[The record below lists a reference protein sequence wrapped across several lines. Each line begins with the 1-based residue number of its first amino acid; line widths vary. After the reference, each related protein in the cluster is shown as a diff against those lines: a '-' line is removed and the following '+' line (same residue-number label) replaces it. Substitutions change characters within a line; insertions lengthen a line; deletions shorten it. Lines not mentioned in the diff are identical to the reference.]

1 MLSSNQCGE
10 RGSPGS
16 RDGYREREKGMKRIH
31 RMLVAMCA
39 TVLWVGVCA
48 AAPWAMWTD
57 FTGADAAE
65 GLAPQASSTQNNID
79 GGAWRFKLAGDAS
92 VDDGGILSTGTTA
105 APRIDFGG
113 NLNLGYNGN
122 PFTVVMVVRNVG
134 TATGK
139 PLCCVG
145 GTIGTALAAI
155 DKTAGTAT
163 VKGMWK
169 NVVWGGDANVAR
181 SVDTLAGTGVTV
193 LATSYTSG
201 GVVVKTVTASEVTTL
216 GTWGGLKSGAFEA
229 QRIFFGNTND
239 GTSGGLNFELLAVA
253 IYRGEPEDAELTW
266 FADDDAVYT
275 WQGTSGTFHNGPWKT
290 TPRYALAEDGGSSR
304 TWKVFASNQT
314 SYVAPGRILRFAAP
328 EASGDGVF
336 VGALDAQFAPFDLG
350 GLVVEPGAKGYSFA
364 SSTGSAR
371 TLGLGDRSSSPRA
384 TAFVFHEDFTV
395 NRVATGGQSDTTTFH
410 GPVSV
415 VIDEG
420 KTFTI
425 SEEAEVASGATVTV
439 TGGGTLAFGKTLAM
453 AGALTIEDGTLS
465 IPNLDLRKV
474 PVTFGENGSL
484 LVSGTLTL
492 DGTTPI
498 RLSALPQTIDL
509 SALTSMPNASYDRL
523 IFFADGVTPDWGNVT
538 LSWGDLGEPPD
549 FVTVTTDET
558 GLSVTVNRTED
569 NFIVMPMGDSITEGS
584 GNAEDAPSYR
594 KALSEQMLAAGMV
607 PRFVGARIYKSSP
620 IADENCRY
628 HTGLSGHRVQT
639 ASGRG
644 GYLQGAPNWLE
655 QAGYPDAVT
664 LMIGTNDWI
673 NENQG
678 TEAVTAGAATVF
690 ARWKALVKTMV
701 AMRPNTWFIVSPIT
715 PPRSDRTDMTTY
727 VGAYNAHI
735 KSLFTTAESSLTVN
749 GEPVNCVLGTLN
761 EAGKAVFGE
770 NAKVM
775 MASMYDALP
784 AENNA
789 AYFFDNLHP
798 SQAGYDR
805 MAAVWLEAIKTLQG
819 KKGGL
824 KDAEVVV
831 DAYQTAGAMDA
842 VTVVFNHEQKGT
854 EDLSI
859 QVGGV
864 AATISEATLSEDG
877 RRVTLKLSEPLTDGA
892 EVTVGKAGQMRTFT
906 AKATT
911 AESRVG
917 QEATEGYVKVKTLA
931 VPLKGG
937 WHTEEEAKAAFTV
950 TDGAASVRAFD
961 RLGYYVT
968 LARPDG
974 ALRYLW
980 VSMDAPV
987 ALLTMDALG
996 LPTTSLRVKVSN
1008 LRVASNVPGIDNVT
1022 EDGVEGLLQFSP
1034 NNIKTD
1040 AADAAHPVSL
1050 GDIYDWNTAYGTTAY
1065 GYGAMQIFR
1074 LYKEGVGRVDSGMP
1088 ASTLFSY
1095 SRWASESEGDDEIT
1109 LGDLA
1114 NHQGYSTGTQKASL
1128 TSIFTSAF
1136 PTLSTAAYSVRT
1148 IEIWVRPA
1156 STLTWAG
1163 ATSGTWDKSDASVWK
1178 NVATPFVDG
1187 DTVAFGELS
1196 EGATEATVTVGE
1208 TVAPLGLIVSK
1219 NAFTFAGETISTGA
1233 LMVAEGASA
1242 TFSGRLEAD
1251 TATVNGALSIA
1262 QGSIGAA
1269 PTGAGKLVK
1278 TGTDA
1283 LTLNVTSASNVL
1295 PAYHVKAGTLT
1306 LTKTN
1311 SNDGANFNGT
1321 PSFTVASGAHLVLD
1335 ANDLVGW
1342 SHANTVTIAE
1352 VAGVLEKLRDSNETF
1367 SGRLLLKD
1375 GGVLRNSATDNL
1387 FLLHNSAIV
1396 EVEAGADASI
1406 TGNAIRINNGTPEF
1420 LAGEGAHLSV
1430 SAPLTIPG
1438 SITLKKTGEG
1448 TVTLSSDVSGAG
1460 NGWGTLEVTEG
1471 TLNVGDVSF
1480 DATLRVGAS
1489 ATLELAGSL
1498 NKGGLPVTIEG
1509 TLAGHG
1515 VLSGANGNATIAV
1528 TSTAKLM
1535 APAKGETLTL
1545 SPGNAQSVSIAA
1557 GATVTVG
1564 EGTLCLANGYAK
1576 QGEGSICVALPEG
1589 VVLAKGEALPVL
1601 TVNAGMGPVVEDFS
1615 APEGLSLYVED
1626 GTLFVANLVAVDRP
1640 SGETETWSSAALRA
1654 LSSAVGALPDGESV
1668 TRITS
1673 VEVATRGGTAVSTGV
1688 AEINAALACFSGI
1701 AMAEAGA
1708 DGTATVR
1715 VAYDFGIDAMVVD
1728 ADRRGV
1734 VVTLRVQGPEG
1745 EDGADFAEGVQFTF
1759 MDAEETPLEATPLE
1773 GASLSA
1779 GERLFHL
1786 SLPQEGEKF
1795 AFRVRVSKP

>member
-1 MLSSNQCGE
+1 M
-10 RGSPGS
+10 
-16 RDGYREREKGMKRIH
+16 
-31 RMLVAMCA
+31 
-39 TVLWVGVCA
+39 
-48 AAPWAMWTD
+48 
-57 FTGADAAE
+57 
-65 GLAPQASSTQNNID
+65 
-79 GGAWRFKLAGDAS
+79 
-92 VDDGGILSTGTTA
+92 
-105 APRIDFGG
+105 
-113 NLNLGYNGN
+113 
-122 PFTVVMVVRNVG
+122 
-134 TATGK
+134 
-139 PLCCVG
+139 
-145 GTIGTALAAI
+145 
-155 DKTAGTAT
+155 
-163 VKGMWK
+163 
-169 NVVWGGDANVAR
+169 
-181 SVDTLAGTGVTV
+181 
-193 LATSYTSG
+193 
-201 GVVVKTVTASEVTTL
+201 
-216 GTWGGLKSGAFEA
+216 
-229 QRIFFGNTND
+229 
-239 GTSGGLNFELLAVA
+239 
-253 IYRGEPEDAELTW
+253 
-266 FADDDAVYT
+266 
-275 WQGTSGTFHNGPWKT
+275 
-290 TPRYALAEDGGSSR
+290 
-304 TWKVFASNQT
+304 
-314 SYVAPGRILRFAAP
+314 
-328 EASGDGVF
+328 
-336 VGALDAQFAPFDLG
+336 GALDAQFAPFDLG
-350 GLVVEPGAKGYSFA
+350 GLIVEPGAKGYSFA
-364 SSTGSAR
+364 SSTDSTR

-395 NRVATGGQSDTTTFH
+395 NRVATGGQSDTTTFY

-425 SEEAEVASGATVTV
+425 SEEAAVASGATVTV
-439 TGGGTLAFGKTLAM
+439 TGGGTLALGKTLTM
-453 AGALTIEDGTLS
+453 GGALTVEDGTLS

-492 DGTTPI
+492 AGTTPI

-509 SALTSMPNASYDRL
+509 SALTSMPNASYDHL
-523 IFFADGVTPDWGNVT
+523 ISFADGVTPDWGNVT
-538 LSWGDLGEPPD
+538 LSWGDLGKQPD

-569 NFIVMPMGDSITEGS
+569 NFIVMPMGDSITEGLGS
-584 GNAEDAPSYR
+584 TASYR
-594 KALSEQMLAAGMV
+594 KALAERMMAAGMS
-607 PRFVGARIYKSSP
+607 PRFVGARILNSATIANEDCRNHLGMSS
-620 IADENCRY
+620 
-628 HTGLSGHRVQT
+628 HRVQT
-639 ASGRG
+639 KGNRG

-690 ARWKALVKTMV
+690 ERWKALVKTMV

-715 PPRSDRTDMTTY
+715 PPRSDRTNMTTY
-727 VGAYNAHI
+727 VATYNAHI
-735 KSLFTTAESSLTVN
+735 KSLFTTAESTLTVN
-749 GEPVNCVLGTLN
+749 GESVNCVLGTLN

-789 AYFFDNLHP
+789 AYFLDDIHP
-798 SQAGYDR
+798 NQAGYDR
-805 MAAVWLEAIKTLQG
+805 MAAVWLEAIKTLRGDQ
-819 KKGGL
+819 GGL
-824 KDAEVVV
+824 KDAEAIV
-831 DAYQTAGAMDA
+831 DAYQTAGAMDK
-842 VTVVFNHEQKGT
+842 VTVVFNRQQKGT
-854 EDLSI
+854 DGVTVT
-859 QVGGV
+859 VGD
-864 AATISEATLSEDG
+864 AAAEVSERTLSADG

-906 AKATT
+906 FTAKATT
-911 AESRVG
+911 AESRAG
-917 QEATEGYVKVKTLA
+917 QEATEGYVKVKTLE

-937 WHTEEEAKAAFTV
+937 WHTEAEAKAAFTA
-950 TDGAASVRAFD
+950 TDEAASIGAFD

-996 LPTTSLRVKVSN
+996 LPTSSLRTKVSN

-1022 EDGVEGLLQFSP
+1022 KDGVEGLLQFTP
-1034 NNIKTD
+1034 NDITTG

-1050 GDIYDWNTAYGTTAY
+1050 GSIYDWNTAYGTTAY

-1074 LYKEGVGRVDSGMP
+1074 LYEEGVGHADSGMP

-1095 SRWASESEGDDEIT
+1095 SRWAKETEGDDEIT

-1114 NHQGYSTGTQKASL
+1114 NHQGYSTGTQTASL

-1163 ATSGTWDKSDASVWK
+1163 ATSGTWNKSDASAWK

-1219 NAFTFAGETISTGA
+1219 NAFTFTGETITTGA
-1233 LMVAEGASA
+1233 LTVAKGASA
-1242 TFSGRLEAD
+1242 IFSGRLEAG
-1251 TATVNGALSIA
+1251 TATVDGTLSIA

-1269 PTGAGKLVK
+1269 PSGVGTLVK

-1283 LTLNVTSASNVL
+1283 LTLDITDASSVL
-1295 PAYHVKAGTLT
+1295 PSYVVQTGEMT

-1311 SNDGANFNGT
+1311 SSNGANFNGT

-1352 VAGVLEKLRDSNETF
+1352 VAGVLEKTRDANETL
-1367 SGRLLLKD
+1367 SGRILLRN
-1375 GGVLRNSATDNL
+1375 GGELRNSAAGNFL
-1387 FLLHNSAIV
+1387 LLHNSAIV
-1396 EVEAGADASI
+1396 EVEAGANASI

-1430 SAPLTIPG
+1430 SAPLTIP
-1438 SITLKKTGEG
+1438 SNITLKKTGKG
-1448 TVTLSSDVSGAG
+1448 TVTLSSNVSGAG

-1471 TLNVGDVSF
+1471 TLNVGDLRF

-1498 NKGGLPVTIEG
+1498 DKGGLPMTIEG
-1509 TLAGHG
+1509 TLAGSG

-1545 SPGNAQSVSIAA
+1545 SPGSAQSVSIAA
-1557 GATVTVG
+1557 GTTVIVG
-1564 EGTLCLANGYAK
+1564 EGTLCLENGYAK

-1640 SGETETWSSAALRA
+1640 SGETETWSPAALRA
-1654 LSSAVGALPDGESV
+1654 LSSAVGALPGGESITHV
-1668 TRITS
+1668 TT
-1673 VEVATRGGTAVSTGV
+1673 VEIVTRGGTVVSKRV
-1688 AEINAALACFSGI
+1688 ADGNAALACFTGI
-1701 AMAEAGA
+1701 ATAEAGA
-1708 DGTATVR
+1708 DGNATVR
-1715 VAYDFGIDAMVVD
+1715 VIYDFGIDAMVVD
-1728 ADRRGV
+1728 EDGRGV

-1745 EDGADFAEGVQFTF
+1745 EDRADFAEGVQFTF

-1779 GERLFHL
+1779 GERLFRL

>member
-1 MLSSNQCGE
+1 
-10 RGSPGS
+10 
-16 RDGYREREKGMKRIH
+16 MKRTDLIGKVF
-31 RMLVAMCA
+31 LCA
-39 TVLWVGVCA
+39 WVTAWAWMATA
-48 AAPWAMWTD
+48 AEPWAMWTN
-57 FTGADAAE
+57 FTGADAE
-65 GLAPQASSTQNNID
+65 TGLAPQVSSTQNDID
-79 GGAWRFKLAGDAS
+79 GSAWRFKLAGEAS

-113 NLNLGYNGN
+113 DLDLGYDNN
-122 PFTVVMVVRNVG
+122 PFTVVMAVRNVG

-145 GTIGTALAAI
+145 STIGTALDTI

-163 VKGMWK
+163 IKGMW
-169 NVVWGGDANVAR
+169 NSAIWNSNNNVAR
-181 SVDTLAGTGVTV
+181 SVDTLAGEGVTV
-193 LATSYTSG
+193 LATSYIGTANSG
-201 GVVVKTVTASEVTTL
+201 GAVVKTVTASGVTTL
-216 GTWGGLKSGAFEA
+216 GTWTGLRASSFDA
-229 QRIFFGNTND
+229 QRIFFGNTNG

-253 IYRGEPEDAELTW
+253 IYRGEPTDAELTW

-275 WQGTSGTFHNGPWKT
+275 WQGTSGTFHEGPWKT
-290 TPRYALAEDGGSSR
+290 TPRYAFAEDGGSST
-304 TWKVFASNQT
+304 TWDVFASKKNG
-314 SYVAPGRILRFAAP
+314 SANSNYVAPGRILRFV
-328 EASGDGVF
+328 ASENGGGF

-350 GLVVEPGAKGYSFA
+350 GLVVEPGAKRYSFE
-364 SSTGSAR
+364 SSTDSTR
-371 TLGLGDRSSSPRA
+371 TLGLGDVLEGTRK
-384 TAFVFHEDFTV
+384 TYFVFHEDFTV
-395 NRVATGGQSDTTTFH
+395 NRVSTANSDTTTFH

-415 VIDEG
+415 MIDEG

-425 SEEAEVASGATVTV
+425 REEAAVADGATVTIS
-439 TGGGTLAFGKTLAM
+439 GGGTLALGKTLTM
-453 AGALTIEDGTLS
+453 EGTLTVEDGTLS
-465 IPNLDLRKV
+465 IPNLDLRTA
-474 PVTFGENGSL
+474 PVTFGENGFLS
-484 LVSGTLTL
+484 VSGTLTL
-492 DGTTPI
+492 DGATPV
-498 RLSALPQTIDL
+498 RLSALPRTIDL
-509 SALTSMPNASYDRL
+509 SALASMPNASYDHL
-523 IFFADGVTPDWGNVT
+523 ISFADGVTPDWETVT
-538 LSWGDLGEPPD
+538 TSWGDLSEQPD
-549 FVTVTTDET
+549 FITVTTDKT
-558 GLSVTVNRTED
+558 GLSVTVNRTGD

-584 GNAEDAPSYR
+584 GNVEDAPSYR

-620 IADENCRY
+620 IADEHCRY

-690 ARWKALVKTMV
+690 ERWKALVKTMV

-715 PPRSDRTDMTTY
+715 PPRSDRTNMTTY
-727 VGAYNAHI
+727 MATYNAHI
-735 KSLFTTAESSLTVN
+735 KSLFTTAESTLTVN
-749 GEPVNCVLGTLN
+749 GESVNCVLGTLN

-784 AENNA
+784 ATNNT

-819 KKGGL
+819 EKGGL

-854 EDLSI
+854 EDVSI

-864 AATISEATLSEDG
+864 AATISEATLSDDG

-892 EVTVGKAGQMRTFT
+892 EVTVGKAGPVRTFT

-917 QEATEGYVKVKTLA
+917 QDATEGYVKVKTLE

-937 WHTEEEAKAAFTV
+937 WHTEAEAKAAFTA
-950 TDGAASVRAFD
+950 TDEAASVRAFD
-961 RLGYYVT
+961 RVGYYVT

-996 LPTTSLRVKVSN
+996 LPTSSLRTKVSN

-1022 EDGVEGLLQFSP
+1022 EDGVEGLLQFTP
-1034 NNIKTD
+1034 NDITTG

-1050 GDIYDWNTAYGTTAY
+1050 GSIYDWNTAYGTTAY

-1074 LYKEGVGRVDSGMP
+1074 LYEEDVGRADSGMP

-1095 SRWASESEGDDEIT
+1095 SRWAKEAEGDDEIT

-1114 NHQGYSTGTQKASL
+1114 NHQGYSTGDQTASL
-1128 TSIFTSAF
+1128 TSISTSAF

-1163 ATSGTWDKSDASVWK
+1163 ATSGTWNKSDTSAWK

-1219 NAFTFAGETISTGA
+1219 NAFTFAGETITTGA
-1233 LMVAEGASA
+1233 LTVAEGASA
-1242 TFSGRLEAD
+1242 IFSGRLEAG
-1251 TATVNGALSIA
+1251 TATVDGTLSIA
-1262 QGSIGAA
+1262 QGAIDAA
-1269 PTGAGKLVK
+1269 PTGAGTLVK

-1283 LTLNVTSASNVL
+1283 LTLDITDASSVL
-1295 PAYHVKAGTLT
+1295 PSYVVRTGKMT

-1311 SNDGANFNGT
+1311 SSDGANFDGT

-1352 VAGVLEKLRDSNETF
+1352 VAGVLEKLRDANETF

-1375 GGVLRNSATDNL
+1375 GGELRNSATGNF

-1396 EVEAGADASI
+1396 EVEASAAASI

-1420 LAGEGAHLSV
+1420 LAGEGARLSV

-1438 SITLKKTGEG
+1438 GITLKKTGKG

-1460 NGWGTLEVTEG
+1460 NSWGTLEVAEG
-1471 TLNVGDVSF
+1471 TLNVGDLRF
-1480 DATLRVGAS
+1480 DATLTVGAS
-1489 ATLELAGSL
+1489 AVLELAGSL
-1498 NKGGLPVTIEG
+1498 DKGGLPVTIEG
-1509 TLAGHG
+1509 TLAGSG

-1545 SPGNAQSVSIAA
+1545 SPGNEQAVSIAA
-1557 GATVTVG
+1557 GATIMVG
-1564 EGTLCLANGYAK
+1564 EGSLCLANGYAK
-1576 QGEGSICVALPEG
+1576 QGEGSIRVALPEG
-1589 VVLAKGEALPVL
+1589 AALARGECRTVFTVKGGQAITLS
-1601 TVNAGMGPVVEDFS
+1601 DFV
-1615 APEGLSLYVED
+1615 APEGL
-1626 GTLFVANLVAVDRP
+1626 TLAVDGSTLLIANWVTLP
-1640 SGETETWSSAALRA
+1640 TVGGSEPYSPAAASALSAATPEGVA
-1654 LSSAVGALPDGESV
+1654 A
-1668 TRITS
+1668 ITS
-1673 VEVATRGGTAVSTGV
+1673 VTVKKKGGTETSTAVEDV
-1688 AEINAALACFSGI
+1688 NAALACFTGI
-1701 AMAEAGA
+1701 VSVTEQGE
-1708 DGTATVR
+1708 ATVT
-1715 VAYDFGIDAMVVD
+1715 YDFGVSELSITPTGDGAMTG
-1728 ADRRGV
+1728 RI
-1734 VVTLRVQGPEG
+1734 TFKVQGAM
-1745 EDGADFAEGVQFTF
+1745 DSSGANFAEGVIFAMMNATDQT
-1759 MDAEETPLEATPLE
+1759 DETVLASTDDGTLKATTE
-1773 GASLSA
+1773 TSNVA
-1779 GERLFHL
+1779 GERTFTFTL
-1786 SLPQEGEKF
+1786 LPESEVQLLR
-1795 AFRVRVSKP
+1795 ARVMTP

>member
-1 MLSSNQCGE
+1 M
-10 RGSPGS
+10 
-16 RDGYREREKGMKRIH
+16 
-31 RMLVAMCA
+31 
-39 TVLWVGVCA
+39 
-48 AAPWAMWTD
+48 
-57 FTGADAAE
+57 
-65 GLAPQASSTQNNID
+65 
-79 GGAWRFKLAGDAS
+79 GG
-92 VDDGGILSTGTTA
+92 GGTLFTGTTA
-105 APRIDFGG
+105 APRIDFGR
-113 NLNLGYNGN
+113 NLDLGYNGN

-145 GTIGTALAAI
+145 STIGTALDTI

-163 VKGMWK
+163 VKGIW
-169 NVVWGGDANVAR
+169 NNAIWSNNNNVAR
-181 SVDTLAGTGVTV
+181 SVDTLAGAGVTV
-193 LATSYTSG
+193 LATSYIGTANSG
-201 GVVVKTVTASEVTTL
+201 GAVVKTVTASGVTTL
-216 GTWGGLKSGAFEA
+216 GTWTGLKASSFDA
-229 QRIFFGNTND
+229 QRIFFGNTDD

-253 IYRGEPEDAELTW
+253 IYRGEPTDAELTW

-290 TPRYALAEDGGSSR
+290 TPRYAFAEDGGSST
-304 TWKVFASNQT
+304 TWQVFASNQT

-350 GLVVEPGAKGYSFA
+350 GLIVEPGAKGYSFA
-364 SSTGSAR
+364 SSTDSTR

-425 SEEAEVASGATVTV
+425 SEEAAVASGATVIV
-439 TGGGTLAFGKTLAM
+439 TGGGTLALGKTLTM
-453 AGALTIEDGTLS
+453 EGALTVEDGTLS

-492 DGTTPI
+492 DGTTPVRLTTLPATI
-498 RLSALPQTIDL
+498 NLSAICF
-509 SALTSMPNASYDRL
+509 APNATYASL
-523 IFFADGVTPDWGNVT
+523 ITFTEGVTPDWGNVT
-538 LSWGDLGEPPD
+538 ISWGDLSEQPD
-549 FVTVTTDET
+549 FVTVNTDET

-569 NFIVMPMGDSITEGS
+569 NFIVMPMGDSITEGLGS
-584 GNAEDAPSYR
+584 TASYR
-594 KALSEQMLAAGMV
+594 KALAERMMAAGMS
-607 PRFVGARIYKSSP
+607 PRFVGARILNSDTIANEDCRNHLGMSS
-620 IADENCRY
+620 
-628 HTGLSGHRVQT
+628 HRVQT
-639 ASGRG
+639 VGGRG

-690 ARWKALVKTMV
+690 ERWKALVKTMV

-715 PPRSDRTDMTTY
+715 PPRSDRTNMTTY
-727 VGAYNAHI
+727 VATYNAHI
-735 KSLFTTAESSLTVN
+735 KSLFTTAESTLTVN
-749 GEPVNCVLGTLN
+749 GESVNCVLGTLN

-789 AYFFDNLHP
+789 AYFLDDIHP
-798 SQAGYDR
+798 NQAGYDR
-805 MAAVWLEAIKTLQG
+805 MAAVWLEAIKTLRGDQ
-819 KKGGL
+819 GGL
-824 KDAEVVV
+824 KDAEAIV
-831 DAYQTAGAMDA
+831 DAYQTAGAMDK
-842 VTVVFNHEQKGT
+842 VTVVFNRQQKGT
-854 EDLSI
+854 D
-859 QVGGV
+859 GV
-864 AATISEATLSEDG
+864 TVTASGTAAEVSERTLSADG
-877 RRVTLKLSEPLTDGA
+877 RRVTLTLSEPLTDGA

-950 TDGAASVRAFD
+950 TDEAASVRAFD

-974 ALRYLW
+974 ALRHLW
-980 VSMDAPV
+980 VSMDAPG

-1022 EDGVEGLLQFSP
+1022 EDGVEGLLQFTP
-1034 NNIKTD
+1034 NDITTG
-1040 AADAAHPVSL
+1040 AADAAHPASL
-1050 GDIYDWNTAYGTTAY
+1050 GNIYDWNTAYGATAY

-1074 LYKEGVGRVDSGMP
+1074 LYEEGVGRADSGMP

-1114 NHQGYSTGTQKASL
+1114 NHQGYSTGTQTASL

-1163 ATSGTWDKSDASVWK
+1163 ATSGTWDKSDASAWK

-1219 NAFTFAGETISTGA
+1219 NAFTFTGETITTGA
-1233 LMVAEGASA
+1233 LTVAKGASA
-1242 TFSGRLEAD
+1242 IFSGRLEAG
-1251 TATVNGALSIA
+1251 TATVDGTLSIA
-1262 QGSIGAA
+1262 QGAIDAA
-1269 PTGAGKLVK
+1269 PTGAGTLVK

-1283 LTLNVTSASNVL
+1283 LTLDITDASSVL
-1295 PAYHVKAGTLT
+1295 PSYVVQTGEMT

-1311 SNDGANFNGT
+1311 SSNGANFNGT

-1352 VAGVLEKLRDSNETF
+1352 VAGVLEKTRDANETL
-1367 SGRLLLKD
+1367 SGRILLRN
-1375 GGVLRNSATDNL
+1375 GGELRNSAAGNFL
-1387 FLLHNSAIV
+1387 LLHNSAIV
-1396 EVEAGADASI
+1396 EVEAGANASI

-1430 SAPLTIPG
+1430 SAPLTIP
-1438 SITLKKTGEG
+1438 SNITLKKTGKG
-1448 TVTLSSDVSGAG
+1448 TVTLSSNVSGAG

-1471 TLNVGDVSF
+1471 TLNVGDLRF

-1498 NKGGLPVTIEG
+1498 DKGGLPVTIEG
-1509 TLAGHG
+1509 TLAGSG

-1545 SPGNAQSVSIAA
+1545 SPGSAQSVSIAA
-1557 GATVTVG
+1557 GATVIVG

-1576 QGEGSICVALPEG
+1576 QGEGSIRVALPEG
-1589 VVLAKGEALPVL
+1589 AALARGECR
-1601 TVNAGMGPVVEDFS
+1601 TVFTVEGGQAITLSDFV
-1615 APEGLSLYVED
+1615 APEGL
-1626 GTLFVANLVAVDRP
+1626 TLAVDGSTLLIANWVTLP
-1640 SGETETWSSAALRA
+1640 TVGGSEPYSPAAASALSAATPEGVA
-1654 LSSAVGALPDGESV
+1654 A
-1668 TRITS
+1668 ITS
-1673 VEVATRGGTAVSTGV
+1673 VTVKKKGGTETSTAVEDV
-1688 AEINAALACFSGI
+1688 NAALACFTGI
-1701 AMAEAGA
+1701 VSVTEQGE
-1708 DGTATVR
+1708 ATVT
-1715 VAYDFGIDAMVVD
+1715 YDFGVSELSITPTGDGAMTG
-1728 ADRRGV
+1728 RI
-1734 VVTLRVQGPEG
+1734 TFKVQGAM
-1745 EDGADFAEGVQFTF
+1745 DSSGANFAEGVIFAMMNAADQIG
-1759 MDAEETPLEATPLE
+1759 ETVLASTANGTLETTTE
-1773 GASLSA
+1773 TSNEA
-1779 GERLFHL
+1779 GERTFTFTFT
-1786 SLPQEGEKF
+1786 LPESEVLLLR
-1795 AFRVRVSKP
+1795 ARVMTP

>member
-57 FTGADAAE
+57 FTGANAAE

-79 GGAWRFKLAGDAS
+79 GGAWRFKLAGEAS
-92 VDDGGILSTGTTA
+92 VDGGGGTLFTGTTA
-105 APRIDFGG
+105 APRIDFGR
-113 NLNLGYNGN
+113 NLDLGYNGN

-145 GTIGTALAAI
+145 STIGTALDTI

-163 VKGMWK
+163 VKGMWS
-169 NVVWGGDANVAR
+169 NVVWNGDANVAR
-181 SVDTLAGTGVTV
+181 SVDTLAGAGVTV
-193 LATSYTSG
+193 LATSYIGTANSG
-201 GVVVKTVTASEVTTL
+201 GAVVKTVTASGVTTL
-216 GTWGGLKSGAFEA
+216 GTWAGLKGDSFEA
-229 QRIFFGNTND
+229 QRVFFGNTNN

-253 IYRGEPEDAELTW
+253 IYRGAPTDAELTW

-275 WQGTSGTFHNGPWKT
+275 WQGTSGTFHEGSWKT
-290 TPRYALAEDGGSSR
+290 TPRYACAEDGGSST
-304 TWKVFASNQT
+304 TWQVFASNQN

-364 SSTGSAR
+364 SLTDSTR

-395 NRVATGGQSDTTTFH
+395 NRVSTANSDTTTFY

-415 VIDEG
+415 EIDEG

-425 SEEAEVASGATVTV
+425 QEEAAVASGATVTLS
-439 TGGGTLAFGKTLAM
+439 GGGTLALGKTLTM
-453 AGALTIEDGTLS
+453 AGTLTVEDGTLS

-492 DGTTPI
+492 AGTTPI

-509 SALTSMPNASYDRL
+509 SALTSMPNASYDHL
-523 IFFADGVTPDWGNVT
+523 ISFADGVTPDWGNVT
-538 LSWGDLGEPPD
+538 LSWGDLGKQPD

-569 NFIVMPMGDSITEGS
+569 NFIVMPMGDSITEGLGS
-584 GNAEDAPSYR
+584 TASYR
-594 KALSEQMLAAGMV
+594 KALAERMMAAGMS
-607 PRFVGARIYKSSP
+607 PRFVGARILNSATIANEDCRNHLGMSS
-620 IADENCRY
+620 
-628 HTGLSGHRVQT
+628 HRVQT
-639 ASGRG
+639 KGNRG

-690 ARWKALVKTMV
+690 ERWKALVKTMV

-715 PPRSDRTDMTTY
+715 PPRSDRTNMTTY
-727 VGAYNAHI
+727 VATYNAHI
-735 KSLFTTAESSLTVN
+735 KSLFTTAESTLTVN
-749 GEPVNCVLGTLN
+749 GESVNCVLGTLN

-789 AYFFDNLHP
+789 AYFLDDIHP
-798 SQAGYDR
+798 NQAGYDR
-805 MAAVWLEAIKTLQG
+805 MAAVWLEAIKTLRGDQ
-819 KKGGL
+819 GGL
-824 KDAEVVV
+824 KDAEAIV
-831 DAYQTAGAMDA
+831 DAYQTAGAMDK
-842 VTVVFNHEQKGT
+842 VTVVFNRQQKGT
-854 EDLSI
+854 DGVTVT
-859 QVGGV
+859 VGD
-864 AATISEATLSEDG
+864 AAAEVSERTLSADG

-906 AKATT
+906 FTAKATT
-911 AESRVG
+911 AESRAG
-917 QEATEGYVKVKTLA
+917 QEATEGYVKVKTLE

-937 WHTEEEAKAAFTV
+937 WHTEAEAKAAFTA
-950 TDGAASVRAFD
+950 TDEAASIGAFD

-996 LPTTSLRVKVSN
+996 LPTSSLRTKVSN

-1022 EDGVEGLLQFSP
+1022 KDGVEGLLQFTP
-1034 NNIKTD
+1034 NDITTG

-1050 GDIYDWNTAYGTTAY
+1050 GSIYDWNTAYGTTAY

-1074 LYKEGVGRVDSGMP
+1074 LYEEGVGHADSGMP

-1095 SRWASESEGDDEIT
+1095 SRWAKETEGDDEIT

-1114 NHQGYSTGTQKASL
+1114 NHQGYSTGTQTASL

-1163 ATSGTWDKSDASVWK
+1163 ATSGTWNKSDASAWK

-1219 NAFTFAGETISTGA
+1219 NAFTFTGETITTGA
-1233 LMVAEGASA
+1233 LTVAKGASA
-1242 TFSGRLEAD
+1242 IFSGRLEAG
-1251 TATVNGALSIA
+1251 TATVDGTLSIA

-1269 PTGAGKLVK
+1269 PSGVGTLVK

-1283 LTLNVTSASNVL
+1283 LTLDITDASSVL
-1295 PAYHVKAGTLT
+1295 PSYVVQTGEMT

-1311 SNDGANFNGT
+1311 SSNGANFNGT

-1352 VAGVLEKLRDSNETF
+1352 VAGVLEKTRDANETL
-1367 SGRLLLKD
+1367 SGRILLRN
-1375 GGVLRNSATDNL
+1375 GGELRNSAAGNFL
-1387 FLLHNSAIV
+1387 LLHNSAIV
-1396 EVEAGADASI
+1396 EVEAGANASI

-1430 SAPLTIPG
+1430 SAPLTIP
-1438 SITLKKTGEG
+1438 SNITLKKTGKG
-1448 TVTLSSDVSGAG
+1448 TVTLSSNVSGAG

-1471 TLNVGDVSF
+1471 TLNVGDLRF

-1498 NKGGLPVTIEG
+1498 DKGGLPMTIEG
-1509 TLAGHG
+1509 TLAGSG

-1535 APAKGETLTL
+1535 APAKGETLT
-1545 SPGNAQSVSIAA
+1545 G
-1557 GATVTVG
+1557 
-1564 EGTLCLANGYAK
+1564 
-1576 QGEGSICVALPEG
+1576 
-1589 VVLAKGEALPVL
+1589 KG
-1601 TVNAGMGPVVEDFS
+1601 
-1615 APEGLSLYVED
+1615 
-1626 GTLFVANLVAVDRP
+1626 
-1640 SGETETWSSAALRA
+1640 
-1654 LSSAVGALPDGESV
+1654 
-1668 TRITS
+1668 
-1673 VEVATRGGTAVSTGV
+1673 
-1688 AEINAALACFSGI
+1688 
-1701 AMAEAGA
+1701 
-1708 DGTATVR
+1708 
-1715 VAYDFGIDAMVVD
+1715 
-1728 ADRRGV
+1728 
-1734 VVTLRVQGPEG
+1734 
-1745 EDGADFAEGVQFTF
+1745 
-1759 MDAEETPLEATPLE
+1759 
-1773 GASLSA
+1773 
-1779 GERLFHL
+1779 
-1786 SLPQEGEKF
+1786 
-1795 AFRVRVSKP
+1795 

>member
-1 MLSSNQCGE
+1 
-10 RGSPGS
+10 
-16 RDGYREREKGMKRIH
+16 MKRTDLIGKVF
-31 RMLVAMCA
+31 LCA
-39 TVLWVGVCA
+39 WVTAWAWMATA
-48 AAPWAMWTD
+48 AEPWAMWTN
-57 FTGADAAE
+57 FTGADAE
-65 GLAPQASSTQNNID
+65 TGLAPQVSSTQNGID
-79 GGAWRFKLAGDAS
+79 GSAWRFKLAVGAS
-92 VDDGGILSTGTTA
+92 VDDGGILSTGTAA
-105 APRIDFGG
+105 APYIDFGG
-113 NLNLGYNGN
+113 DLDLGYNNN
-122 PFTVVMVVRNVG
+122 PFTVVMAVRNVG

-145 GTIGTALAAI
+145 STIGTALDTI
-155 DKTAGTAT
+155 DKTADTAT
-163 VKGMWK
+163 IKGMWG
-169 NVVWGGDANVAR
+169 NVVWNDGRNEAR
-181 SVDTLAGTGVTV
+181 SVGTLAGTGVTV
-193 LATSYTSG
+193 LATSYIGTADSG
-201 GVVVKTVTASEVTTL
+201 GAVVKTVTASGVTTL
-216 GTWGGLKSGAFEA
+216 GTWTGLKAGSFNA
-229 QRIFFGNTND
+229 QRISFGNTNN

-253 IYRGEPEDAELTW
+253 IYRGEPTDAELTW

-275 WQGTSGTFHNGPWKT
+275 WQGTSGIFHEGSWKT
-290 TPRYALAEDGGSSR
+290 TPRYAFAEDGSSST
-304 TWKVFASNQT
+304 TWQVFASKMNGNAN
-314 SYVAPGRILRFAAP
+314 SNYVAPGRILRFVAP

-350 GLVVEPGAKGYSFA
+350 GLIVEPGATGYSFV
-364 SSTGSAR
+364 SSTESTR
-371 TLGLGDRSSSPRA
+371 TLGLGDVLEGTRK
-384 TAFVFHEDFTV
+384 TYFVFHEDFTV
-395 NRVATGGQSDTTTFH
+395 NRVSTANSDTTTFY

-415 VIDEG
+415 MIDER
-420 KTFTI
+420 KTFAI
-425 SEEAEVASGATVTV
+425 REEAAVARGATVTIS
-439 TGGGTLAFGKTLAM
+439 GGGTLALGKTLTM
-453 AGALTIEDGTLS
+453 EGTLTVEDGTLS
-465 IPNLDLRKV
+465 IPNLDLRKA
-474 PVTFGENGSL
+474 PVTFGENGFLS
-484 LVSGTLTL
+484 VSGTLTL
-492 DGTTPI
+492 DGATPI

-509 SALTSMPNASYDRL
+509 SALASMPNASYDHL
-523 IFFADGVTPDWGNVT
+523 ISFADGVTPDWETVT
-538 LSWGDLGEPPD
+538 TSWGDLSEQPD
-549 FVTVTTDET
+549 FITVATDET
-558 GLSVTVNRTED
+558 GLSVKVNRTGD

-584 GNAEDAPSYR
+584 GNVENAPSYR

-639 ASGRG
+639 VGNRG

-690 ARWKALVKTMV
+690 ERWKALVKTMV

-715 PPRSDRTDMTTY
+715 PPRSDRTNMTTY
-727 VGAYNAHI
+727 VATYNAHI
-735 KSLFTTAESSLTVN
+735 KSLFTTEESTLTVN
-749 GEPVNCVLGTLN
+749 GESVNCVLGTLN
-761 EAGKAVFGE
+761 EAGKVVFGE

-784 AENNA
+784 ATNNT

-819 KKGGL
+819 EKGGL

-842 VTVVFNHEQKGT
+842 VTVVFNHEQKGS
-854 EDLSI
+854 ENVSI

-864 AATISEATLSEDG
+864 EATISEATLSDDG

-911 AESRVG
+911 AESRAG
-917 QEATEGYVKVKTLA
+917 QDATEGYVKVKTLA

-937 WHTEEEAKAAFTV
+937 WHTEAEAKAAFTV
-950 TDGAASVRAFD
+950 TDGAASVGAFD

-996 LPTTSLRVKVSN
+996 LPTSSLRTKVSN

-1022 EDGVEGLLQFSP
+1022 EDGVEGLLQFTP
-1034 NNIKTD
+1034 NDITTG

-1050 GDIYDWNTAYGTTAY
+1050 GSIYDWNTAYGTTAY
-1065 GYGAMQIFR
+1065 DYGAMQIFR
-1074 LYKEGVGRVDSGMP
+1074 LYEEGVGRADSGMP

-1095 SRWASESEGDDEIT
+1095 SRWAKEAEGDDEIT

-1114 NHQGYSTGTQKASL
+1114 NHQGYSTGTQNAASL

-1163 ATSGTWDKSDASVWK
+1163 ATSGTWNKSDTSAWK

-1219 NAFTFAGETISTGA
+1219 NAFAFTGETITTGA
-1233 LMVAEGASA
+1233 LTVAEGASA
-1242 TFSGRLEAD
+1242 IFSGRLEAG
-1251 TATVNGALSIA
+1251 TATVDGTLSIA
-1262 QGSIGAA
+1262 QGAIDAA
-1269 PTGAGKLVK
+1269 PTGAGTLVK

-1283 LTLNVTSASNVL
+1283 LTLDITDASSVL
-1295 PAYHVKAGTLT
+1295 PSYVVQTGKMT

-1311 SNDGANFNGT
+1311 YSDGANFNGT

-1352 VAGVLEKLRDSNETF
+1352 VAGVLEKLRDANETF

-1375 GGVLRNSATDNL
+1375 GGELRNSATGNF

-1396 EVEAGADASI
+1396 EVEAGAAASI
-1406 TGNAIRINNGTPEF
+1406 TGSAIRINNGTPEF
-1420 LAGEGAHLSV
+1420 LVGEGARLSV

-1438 SITLKKTGEG
+1438 GITLKKTGKG
-1448 TVTLSSDVSGAG
+1448 TVTLSSNVSGAG
-1460 NGWGTLEVTEG
+1460 NSWGTLEVTEG
-1471 TLNVGDVSF
+1471 TLNVGDVRF

-1489 ATLELAGSL
+1489 AVLELAGSL
-1498 NKGGLPVTIEG
+1498 DKGGLPVTIEG
-1509 TLAGHG
+1509 TLAGSG

-1545 SPGNAQSVSIAA
+1545 SPGNEQSVSIAA
-1557 GATVTVG
+1557 GATIMVG
-1564 EGTLCLANGYAK
+1564 EGSLCLANGYAK
-1576 QGEGSICVALPEG
+1576 QGEGSIRVALPEG
-1589 VVLAKGEALPVL
+1589 EPLARGECR
-1601 TVNAGMGPVVEDFS
+1601 TVFTVEGGQAITLSDFV
-1615 APEGLSLYVED
+1615 APEGL
-1626 GTLFVANLVAVDRP
+1626 TLAVDGSTLLIANWVTLP
-1640 SGETETWSSAALRA
+1640 TVEGSEPYSPAAASALSAATPEGVA
-1654 LSSAVGALPDGESV
+1654 A
-1668 TRITS
+1668 ITS
-1673 VEVATRGGTAVSTGV
+1673 VTVKKKGGTETSTAVEDV
-1688 AEINAALACFSGI
+1688 NAALACFTGI
-1701 AMAEAGA
+1701 VSVTEQGE
-1708 DGTATVR
+1708 ATVT
-1715 VAYDFGIDAMVVD
+1715 YDFGVSALSITPTGD
-1728 ADRRGV
+1728 GE
-1734 VVTLRVQGPEG
+1734 VTGRITFKVQGAM
-1745 EDGADFAEGVQFTF
+1745 DSSGANFAEGVIFAM
-1759 MDAEETPLEATPLE
+1759 MDAMDQTGEKVLASTVDGILETTTET
-1773 GASLSA
+1773 SNVA
-1779 GERLFHL
+1779 GERTFTFT
-1786 SLPQEGEKF
+1786 LPEREVQLLR
-1795 AFRVRVSKP
+1795 ARVMTP

>member
-1 MLSSNQCGE
+1 
-10 RGSPGS
+10 
-16 RDGYREREKGMKRIH
+16 MKRILLCTLS
-31 RMLVAMCA
+31 LVA
-39 TVLWVGVCA
+39 CA
-48 AAPWAMWTD
+48 ATAAEPWAMWTH
-57 FTGADAAE
+57 FTGANAE
-65 GLAPQASSTQNNID
+65 TGLAPQVSSIQNDID
-79 GGAWRFKLAGDAS
+79 GGAWRFKLAGEAS
-92 VDDGGILSTGTTA
+92 VDGGGILSTGTTA
-105 APRIDFGG
+105 APHIDFGR
-113 NLNLGYNGN
+113 NLDLGYNGN
-122 PFTVVMVVRNVG
+122 PFTVVMVVRDVG
-134 TATGK
+134 ATTGK
-139 PLCCVG
+139 PLCCAG
-145 GTIGTALAAI
+145 GTIGTALNTI

-163 VKGMWK
+163 IKGI
-169 NVVWGGDANVAR
+169 WGNAIWSDNNNVAR
-181 SVDTLAGTGVTV
+181 SVDTLAGAGVTV
-193 LATSYTSG
+193 LATSYIGTANSG
-201 GVVVKTVTASEVTTL
+201 GAVVKTVTASGVTTL

-229 QRIFFGNTND
+229 QRIFFGNTNN

-253 IYRGEPEDAELTW
+253 IYRGAPTDAELTW

-275 WQGTSGTFHNGPWKT
+275 WQGTSGTFHEGPWKT
-290 TPRYALAEDGGSSR
+290 TPRYALAEDGGSST
-304 TWKVFASNQT
+304 TWEVFASNKT

-350 GLVVEPGAKGYSFA
+350 GLVVESGATGYSFQ
-364 SSTGSAR
+364 STKSAIR
-371 TLGLGDRSSSPRA
+371 TLDLGDHKTSRA

-420 KTFTI
+420 KTFAI
-425 SEEAEVASGATVTV
+425 REEAAVASGATVTV
-439 TGGGTLAFGKTLAM
+439 TGGGTLALGKTLTM
-453 AGALTIEDGTLS
+453 EGALTVEDGTLS
-465 IPNLDLRKV
+465 IPNLDLRKA

-498 RLSALPQTIDL
+498 RLSALPQTIDF
-509 SALTSMPNASYDRL
+509 SAICSAPNATYASL
-523 IFFADGVTPDWGNVT
+523 ITFTEGVTPDWGNVT
-538 LSWGDLGEPPD
+538 LSWGDLGKQPD

-558 GLSVTVNRTED
+558 GLSVTVNRTGD

-584 GNAEDAPSYR
+584 GNVEDAPSYR

-639 ASGRG
+639 VGGRG

-690 ARWKALVKTMV
+690 ERWKALVKTMV

-735 KSLFTTAESSLTVN
+735 KSLFTTAESTLTVN
-749 GEPVNCVLGTLN
+749 GESVNCVLGTLN
-761 EAGKAVFGE
+761 EEGKAVFGE

-819 KKGGL
+819 ENGGL

-842 VTVVFNHEQKGT
+842 VTVVFNHEQEGT

-906 AKATT
+906 FTAKATT

-917 QEATEGYVKVKTLA
+917 QEATEGYVKVKTLE

-937 WHTEEEAKAAFTV
+937 WHTEAEAKAAFTA
-950 TDGAASVRAFD
+950 TDEAASVRAFD

-996 LPTTSLRVKVSN
+996 LPTSSLRVKVSN

-1022 EDGVEGLLQFSP
+1022 EDGVEGLLQFTP
-1034 NNIKTD
+1034 NDITTG

-1050 GDIYDWNTAYGTTAY
+1050 GSIYDWNTAYGTTAY

-1074 LYKEGVGRVDSGMP
+1074 LYEEGVGRADSGMP

-1114 NHQGYSTGTQKASL
+1114 NHQGYDTGTQKAASL

-1163 ATSGTWDKSDASVWK
+1163 ATSGTWNKSDASAWK
-1178 NVATPFVDG
+1178 NIATPFVDG

-1242 TFSGRLEAD
+1242 TFSGRLEAG
-1251 TATVNGALSIA
+1251 TATVDGTLSIA
-1262 QGSIGAA
+1262 QGAIDAA
-1269 PTGAGKLVK
+1269 PTGAGTLVK

-1283 LTLNVTSASNVL
+1283 LTLDLTGASSVL
-1295 PAYHVKAGTLT
+1295 PSYVVQAGKLT
-1306 LTKTN
+1306 LIKGN
-1311 SNDGANFNGT
+1311 ANDGAKFNGT

-1352 VAGVLEKLRDSNETF
+1352 VAGVLEKLRDINETF

-1375 GGVLRNSATDNL
+1375 GGELRNSATDNL

-1406 TGNAIRINNGTPEF
+1406 TGSAIRINNGTPEF
-1420 LAGEGAHLSV
+1420 KVGEGAHLSV
-1430 SAPLTIPG
+1430 SAPLTIP
-1438 SITLKKTGEG
+1438 SNITLKKTGEG
-1448 TVTLSSDVSGAG
+1448 TVMLSSDVSGAG
-1460 NGWGTLEVTEG
+1460 NGWGTLKVENG
-1471 TLNVGDVSF
+1471 TLTVGDVSF
-1480 DATLRVGAS
+1480 DATLAVGAS
-1489 ATLELAGSL
+1489 AVLELAGSL
-1498 NKGGLPVTIEG
+1498 DKGGLPVTIEG

-1515 VLSGANGNATIAV
+1515 GLSGANGNATIAV

-1557 GATVTVG
+1557 GATVIVG
-1564 EGTLCLANGYAK
+1564 EGTLCLPNGYAK
-1576 QGEGSICVALPEG
+1576 TGDGAIAVALPEG
-1589 VVLAKGEALPVL
+1589 DALARGECRTVL
-1601 TVNAGMGPVVEDFS
+1601 TVGEGKSLTLSDFS
-1615 APEGLSLYVED
+1615 APEGLTLTVDGSSLLLANWV
-1626 GTLFVANLVAVDRP
+1626 TLPAV
-1640 SGETETWSSAALRA
+1640 GEGEAYSPAAASALSAATPEGV
-1654 LSSAVGALPDGESV
+1654 SA
-1668 TRITS
+1668 ITS
-1673 VEVATRGGTAVSTGV
+1673 VTVKTKGGTESSTAVADV
-1688 AEINAALACFSGI
+1688 NAALECFTGVVSVTDEG
-1701 AMAEAGA
+1701 EA
-1708 DGTATVR
+1708 T
-1715 VAYDFGIDAMVVD
+1715 VAYDFGVANLSITTADAP
-1728 ADRRGV
+1728 A
-1734 VVTLRVQGPEG
+1734 TLRITFKVQGAEG
-1745 EDGADFAEGVQFTF
+1745 TSGADFAKGIVFAVT
-1759 MDAEETPLEATPLE
+1759 DATPG
-1773 GASLSA
+1773 GAADTVLASTADGTLQAVEDPHGVA
-1779 GERLFHL
+1779 GERTFTCALETRTL
-1786 SLPQEGEKF
+1786 QLL
-1795 AFRVRVSKP
+1795 RVRVQTP

>member
-1 MLSSNQCGE
+1 
-10 RGSPGS
+10 
-16 RDGYREREKGMKRIH
+16 
-31 RMLVAMCA
+31 MCA

-57 FTGADAAE
+57 FAGADAAE

-79 GGAWRFKLAGDAS
+79 GGAWRFKLAGEAS

-105 APRIDFGG
+105 APRIDFGR
-113 NLNLGYNGN
+113 NLDLGYNGN

-145 GTIGTALAAI
+145 GTIGTALDAI

-163 VKGMWK
+163 IKGMWGNK
-169 NVVWGGDANVAR
+169 VWSDKRNVAR
-181 SVDTLAGTGVTV
+181 SVDTLAGAGVTV

-216 GTWGGLKSGAFEA
+216 GTWGGLQGDTFEA

-253 IYRGEPEDAELTW
+253 IYRGAPTDAELTW

-290 TPRYALAEDGGSSR
+290 TPRYAFAEDDRSST
-304 TWKVFASNQT
+304 TWQVFASNQT

-350 GLVVEPGAKGYSFA
+350 GLVVEPGATGYSFA
-364 SSTGSAR
+364 SSTDSTR

-395 NRVATGGQSDTTTFH
+395 NRVSTENSDTTTFY

-439 TGGGTLAFGKTLAM
+439 TGGGTLALGKTLTM
-453 AGALTIEDGTLS
+453 GGALTVEDGTLS

-509 SALTSMPNASYDRL
+509 SAICSAPNATYASL
-523 IFFADGVTPDWGNVT
+523 ITFADGVTPDWGNVT
-538 LSWGDLGEPPD
+538 LTWGDLGEPPD
-549 FVTVTTDET
+549 FIAVTTDET

-569 NFIVMPMGDSITEGS
+569 NFIVMPMGDSITEGLGS
-584 GNAEDAPSYR
+584 TASYR
-594 KALSEQMLAAGMV
+594 KALAERMMAAGMS
-607 PRFVGARIYKSSP
+607 PRFVGARILNSATIANEDCRNHLGMSS
-620 IADENCRY
+620 
-628 HTGLSGHRVQT
+628 HRVQT
-639 ASGRG
+639 KGNRG

-690 ARWKALVKTMV
+690 ERWKALVKTMV

-727 VGAYNAHI
+727 VATYNAHI
-735 KSLFTTAESSLTVN
+735 KSLFTTAESTLTVN

-789 AYFFDNLHP
+789 AYFLDDIHP
-798 SQAGYDR
+798 NQAGYDR
-805 MAAVWLEAIKTLQG
+805 MAAVWLEAIKTLRGDQ
-819 KKGGL
+819 GGL
-824 KDAEVVV
+824 KDAEAIV
-831 DAYQTAGAMDA
+831 DAYQTAGAMDK
-842 VTVVFNHEQKGT
+842 VTVVFNRQQKGT
-854 EDLSI
+854 D
-859 QVGGV
+859 GV
-864 AATISEATLSEDG
+864 TVTASGTAAEVSVRTLSADG
-877 RRVTLKLSEPLTDGA
+877 RRVTLTLAAPLTDGA
-892 EVTVGKAGQMRTFT
+892 EVTVGKAALARTFT

-980 VSMDAPV
+980 VSMDAP
-987 ALLTMDALG
+987 AGLLTMDALG
-996 LPTTSLRVKVSN
+996 LPTANLRTKVSN

-1022 EDGVEGLLQFSP
+1022 EDGVEGLLQFTP
-1034 NNIKTD
+1034 NNISPD

-1050 GDIYDWNTAYGTTAY
+1050 GGIYDWNTTFGSTAY
-1065 GYGAMQIFR
+1065 DYGAMQVFR
-1074 LYKEGVGRVDSGMP
+1074 LYEEGVGRADSGMP

-1095 SRWASESEGDDEIT
+1095 SRWASESEGDDEIL

-1114 NHQGYSTGTQKASL
+1114 NHQGYSTGTQTASL

-1136 PTLSTAAYSVRT
+1136 PTLSTAAYNVRT

-1219 NAFTFAGETISTGA
+1219 NAFTFAGEAISTGA
-1233 LMVAEGASA
+1233 LTVAEGASA
-1242 TFSGRLEAD
+1242 TFDGRLEAG

-1311 SNDGANFNGT
+1311 SSNGAAFSAA
-1321 PSFTVASGAHLVLD
+1321 PSFTVDSGARLVLD
-1335 ANDLVGW
+1335 SNDIVGW
-1342 SHANTVTIAE
+1342 TRANTVTVAE
-1352 VAGVLEKLRDSNETF
+1352 VSGVLEKTHNANETF
-1367 SGRLLLKD
+1367 SGHLLLKN
-1375 GGVLRNSATDNL
+1375 GGELRNSAADNY
-1387 FLLHNSAIV
+1387 FLLHNGAIV

-1420 LAGEGAHLSV
+1420 KVGEGAELTV
-1430 SAPLTIPG
+1430 SAPLAIPSG
-1438 SITLKKTGEG
+1438 ITLKKTGTG
-1448 TVTLSSDVSGAG
+1448 TVMLSSDVSGAG

-1471 TLNVGDVSF
+1471 TLNVGDLRF

-1515 VLSGANGNATIAV
+1515 GLSGANGNATIAV

-1615 APEGLSLYVED
+1615 APEGLSLYVEG

-1640 SGETETWSSAALRA
+1640 SGETETWSPAALRA
-1654 LSSAVGALPDGESV
+1654 LSSAVGALPEGESITRV
-1668 TRITS
+1668 TT
-1673 VEVATRGGTAVSTGV
+1673 VEIVTRGGTAVSTSVTDG
-1688 AEINAALACFSGI
+1688 NAALACFSGI
-1701 AMAEAGA
+1701 ATAEAGA

-1779 GERLFHL
+1779 GERLFRL

>member
-1 MLSSNQCGE
+1 M
-10 RGSPGS
+10 
-16 RDGYREREKGMKRIH
+16 
-31 RMLVAMCA
+31 
-39 TVLWVGVCA
+39 
-48 AAPWAMWTD
+48 
-57 FTGADAAE
+57 
-65 GLAPQASSTQNNID
+65 
-79 GGAWRFKLAGDAS
+79 GG
-92 VDDGGILSTGTTA
+92 GGTLFTGTTA
-105 APRIDFGG
+105 APRIDFGR
-113 NLNLGYNGN
+113 NLDLGYNGN

-145 GTIGTALAAI
+145 STIGTALDTI

-163 VKGMWK
+163 VKGIW
-169 NVVWGGDANVAR
+169 NNAIWSNNNNVAR
-181 SVDTLAGTGVTV
+181 SVDTLAGAGVTV
-193 LATSYTSG
+193 LATSYIGTANSG
-201 GVVVKTVTASEVTTL
+201 GAVVKTVTASGVTTL
-216 GTWGGLKSGAFEA
+216 GTWTGLKASSFDA
-229 QRIFFGNTND
+229 QRIFFGNTDD

-253 IYRGEPEDAELTW
+253 IYRGEPTDAELTW

-290 TPRYALAEDGGSSR
+290 TPRYAFAEDGGSST
-304 TWKVFASNQT
+304 TWQVFASNQT

-350 GLVVEPGAKGYSFA
+350 GLIVEPGAKGYSFA
-364 SSTGSAR
+364 SSTDSTR

-425 SEEAEVASGATVTV
+425 SEEAAVASGATVIV
-439 TGGGTLAFGKTLAM
+439 TGGGTLALGKTLTM
-453 AGALTIEDGTLS
+453 EGALTVEDGTLS

-492 DGTTPI
+492 DGTTPVRLTTLPATI
-498 RLSALPQTIDL
+498 NLSAICF
-509 SALTSMPNASYDRL
+509 APNATYASL
-523 IFFADGVTPDWGNVT
+523 ITFTEGVTPDWGNVT
-538 LSWGDLGEPPD
+538 ISWGDLSEQPD
-549 FVTVTTDET
+549 FVTVNTDET

-569 NFIVMPMGDSITEGS
+569 NFIVMPMGDSITEGLGS
-584 GNAEDAPSYR
+584 TASYR
-594 KALSEQMLAAGMV
+594 KALAERMMAAGMS
-607 PRFVGARIYKSSP
+607 PRFVGARILNSDTIANEDCRNHLGMSS
-620 IADENCRY
+620 
-628 HTGLSGHRVQT
+628 HRVQT
-639 ASGRG
+639 VGGRG

-690 ARWKALVKTMV
+690 ERWKALVKTMV

-715 PPRSDRTDMTTY
+715 PPRSDRTNMTTY
-727 VGAYNAHI
+727 VATYNAHI
-735 KSLFTTAESSLTVN
+735 KSLFTTAESTLTVN
-749 GEPVNCVLGTLN
+749 GESVNCVLGTLN

-789 AYFFDNLHP
+789 AYFLDDIHP
-798 SQAGYDR
+798 NQAGYDR
-805 MAAVWLEAIKTLQG
+805 MAAVWLEAIKTLRGDQ
-819 KKGGL
+819 GGL
-824 KDAEVVV
+824 KDAEAIV
-831 DAYQTAGAMDA
+831 DAYQTAGAMDK
-842 VTVVFNHEQKGT
+842 VTVVFNRQQKGT
-854 EDLSI
+854 D
-859 QVGGV
+859 GV
-864 AATISEATLSEDG
+864 TVTASGTAAEVSERTLSADG
-877 RRVTLKLSEPLTDGA
+877 RRVTLTLSEPLTDGA

-950 TDGAASVRAFD
+950 TDEAASVRAFD

-974 ALRYLW
+974 ALRHLW
-980 VSMDAPV
+980 VSMDAPG

-1022 EDGVEGLLQFSP
+1022 EDGVEGLLQFTP
-1034 NNIKTD
+1034 NDITTG
-1040 AADAAHPVSL
+1040 AADAAHPASL
-1050 GDIYDWNTAYGTTAY
+1050 GNIYDWNTAYGATAY

-1074 LYKEGVGRVDSGMP
+1074 LYEEGVGRADSGMP

-1114 NHQGYSTGTQKASL
+1114 NHQGYSTGTQTASL

-1163 ATSGTWDKSDASVWK
+1163 ATSGTWDKSDASAWK

-1219 NAFTFAGETISTGA
+1219 NAFTFTGETITTGA
-1233 LMVAEGASA
+1233 LTVAKGASA
-1242 TFSGRLEAD
+1242 IFSGRLEAG
-1251 TATVNGALSIA
+1251 TATVDGTLSIA
-1262 QGSIGAA
+1262 QGAIDAA
-1269 PTGAGKLVK
+1269 PTGAGTLVK

-1283 LTLNVTSASNVL
+1283 LTLDITDASSVL
-1295 PAYHVKAGTLT
+1295 PSYVVQTGEMT

-1311 SNDGANFNGT
+1311 SSNGANFNGT

-1352 VAGVLEKLRDSNETF
+1352 VAGVLEKTRDANETL
-1367 SGRLLLKD
+1367 SGRILLRN
-1375 GGVLRNSATDNL
+1375 GGELRNSAAGNFL
-1387 FLLHNSAIV
+1387 LLHNSAIV
-1396 EVEAGADASI
+1396 EVEAGANASI

-1430 SAPLTIPG
+1430 SAPLTIP
-1438 SITLKKTGEG
+1438 SNITLKKTGKG
-1448 TVTLSSDVSGAG
+1448 TVTLSSNVSGAG

-1471 TLNVGDVSF
+1471 TLNVGDLRF

-1498 NKGGLPVTIEG
+1498 DKGGLPVTIDRQRVRRS
-1509 TLAGHG
+1509 HFPQG
-1515 VLSGANGNATIAV
+1515 VR
-1528 TSTAKLM
+1528 
-1535 APAKGETLTL
+1535 
-1545 SPGNAQSVSIAA
+1545 SPFR
-1557 GATVTVG
+1557 
-1564 EGTLCLANGYAK
+1564 
-1576 QGEGSICVALPEG
+1576 LPR
-1589 VVLAKGEALPVL
+1589 VRPSLLAKGRFAWR
-1601 TVNAGMGPVVEDFS
+1601 TVTRSKGRERSPWRF
-1615 APEGLSLYVED
+1615 P
-1626 GTLFVANLVAVDRP
+1626 R
-1640 SGETETWSSAALRA
+1640 ALRW
-1654 LSSAVGALPDGESV
+1654 P
-1668 TRITS
+1668 
-1673 VEVATRGGTAVSTGV
+1673 
-1688 AEINAALACFSGI
+1688 
-1701 AMAEAGA
+1701 
-1708 DGTATVR
+1708 R
-1715 VAYDFGIDAMVVD
+1715 V
-1728 ADRRGV
+1728 
-1734 VVTLRVQGPEG
+1734 
-1745 EDGADFAEGVQFTF
+1745 
-1759 MDAEETPLEATPLE
+1759 
-1773 GASLSA
+1773 
-1779 GERLFHL
+1779 
-1786 SLPQEGEKF
+1786 
-1795 AFRVRVSKP
+1795 KPCRC

>member
-1 MLSSNQCGE
+1 
-10 RGSPGS
+10 
-16 RDGYREREKGMKRIH
+16 MKRILLCTLS
-31 RMLVAMCA
+31 LVA
-39 TVLWVGVCA
+39 CA
-48 AAPWAMWTD
+48 ATAAEPWAMWTN
-57 FTGADAAE
+57 FTGADAE
-65 GLAPQASSTQNNID
+65 TGLAPQVSSTQNNID
-79 GGAWRFKLAGDAS
+79 GGAWRFKLAGEAS

-105 APRIDFGG
+105 APHIDFGR

-139 PLCCVG
+139 PLCCAG
-145 GTIGTALAAI
+145 SATGSATGSTIGTALATI

-163 VKGMWK
+163 IKGIW
-169 NVVWGGDANVAR
+169 NNAIWSNNNNVAR
-181 SVDTLAGTGVTV
+181 SVDTLAGAGVTV
-193 LATSYTSG
+193 LATSYIGTANSG
-201 GVVVKTVTASEVTTL
+201 GAVVKTVTASGVTTL
-216 GTWGGLKSGAFEA
+216 GTWTGLRAGSFDA

-239 GTSGGLNFELLAVA
+239 GTSGGLDFELLAVA
-253 IYRGEPEDAELTW
+253 IYRGAPTDAELTW

-290 TPRYALAEDGGSSR
+290 TPRYAFAEDGGRST
-304 TWKVFASNQT
+304 TWQVFASNQN

-350 GLVVEPGAKGYSFA
+350 GLIVEPGATGYSFA
-364 SSTGSAR
+364 SSTDSTR

-395 NRVATGGQSDTTTFH
+395 NRVSTANSDTTTFH
-410 GPVSV
+410 GPVAV
-415 VIDEG
+415 MIDEG
-420 KTFTI
+420 KTFAI
-425 SEEAEVASGATVTV
+425 REEAAVASGATVTV
-439 TGGGTLAFGKTLAM
+439 TGGGTLALGKTLTM
-453 AGALTIEDGTLS
+453 EGALTVEDGTLS

-492 DGTTPI
+492 DEGTPV
-498 RLSALPQTIDL
+498 RLTTLPATIDL
-509 SALTSMPNASYDRL
+509 SAICSAPNATYASL
-523 IFFADGVTPDWGNVT
+523 ITFTEGVTPDWGNVT

-549 FVTVTTDET
+549 FIAVTTDET
-558 GLSVTVNRTED
+558 GLSVTVKRTGD

-690 ARWKALVKTMV
+690 ERWKALVKTMV

-727 VGAYNAHI
+727 VGAYNVHI
-735 KSLFTTAESSLTVN
+735 KSLFTTAESTLTVN

-819 KKGGL
+819 EKGGL

-877 RRVTLKLSEPLTDGA
+877 RRVTLKLSGSLPDGA

-937 WHTEEEAKAAFTV
+937 WHTEEEAKAAFTA
-950 TDGAASVRAFD
+950 TDEAASVRAFD

-980 VSMDAPV
+980 VSMDAPG

-1022 EDGVEGLLQFSP
+1022 EDGVEGLLQFTP
-1034 NNIKTD
+1034 NNISPD
-1040 AADAAHPVSL
+1040 AADATHPVSL

-1074 LYKEGVGRVDSGMP
+1074 LYEEGVGRADSGMP

-1114 NHQGYSTGTQKASL
+1114 NHQGYSTGTQNAASL

-1163 ATSGTWDKSDASVWK
+1163 ATSGTWNKSDASVWK

-1219 NAFTFAGETISTGA
+1219 NAFTFAGEAISTGA

-1242 TFSGRLEAD
+1242 TFSGRLEAG
-1251 TATVNGALSIA
+1251 TATVNGILSIA

-1311 SNDGANFNGT
+1311 SSNGANFNGT

-1352 VAGVLEKLRDSNETF
+1352 VAGVLEKLRDINETF

-1375 GGVLRNSATDNL
+1375 GAELRNSATDNL

-1396 EVEAGADASI
+1396 AVEAGADASI
-1406 TGNAIRINNGTPEF
+1406 TGSAIQINNGTPEF

-1438 SITLKKTGEG
+1438 DITLKKTGTG

-1471 TLNVGDVSF
+1471 TLNVGDLRF
-1480 DATLRVGAS
+1480 DATLAVGAS

-1509 TLAGHG
+1509 TLAGSG

-1557 GATVTVG
+1557 GATVIVG
-1564 EGTLCLANGYAK
+1564 EGTLCLPNGYAK
-1576 QGEGSICVALPEG
+1576 TGDGAIAVALPEG
-1589 VVLAKGEALPVL
+1589 DALARGECRTVL
-1601 TVNAGMGPVVEDFS
+1601 TVGEGKSLTLSDFS
-1615 APEGLSLYVED
+1615 APEGLTLTVDGSSLLLANWV
-1626 GTLFVANLVAVDRP
+1626 TLPAV
-1640 SGETETWSSAALRA
+1640 GEGEAYSPAAASALSAATPEGV
-1654 LSSAVGALPDGESV
+1654 SA
-1668 TRITS
+1668 ITS
-1673 VEVATRGGTAVSTGV
+1673 VTVKTKGGTESSTAVADV
-1688 AEINAALACFSGI
+1688 NAALECFTGVVSVTDEG
-1701 AMAEAGA
+1701 EA
-1708 DGTATVR
+1708 T
-1715 VAYDFGIDAMVVD
+1715 VAYDFGVANLSITTADAP
-1728 ADRRGV
+1728 A
-1734 VVTLRVQGPEG
+1734 TLRITFKVQGAEG
-1745 EDGADFAEGVQFTF
+1745 TSGADFAKGIVFAVT
-1759 MDAEETPLEATPLE
+1759 DATPG
-1773 GASLSA
+1773 GAADTVLASTADGTLQAVEDPHGVA
-1779 GERLFHL
+1779 GERTFTFTCDLETRTL
-1786 SLPQEGEKF
+1786 QLL
-1795 AFRVRVSKP
+1795 RVRVQTP

>member
-1 MLSSNQCGE
+1 M
-10 RGSPGS
+10 
-16 RDGYREREKGMKRIH
+16 
-31 RMLVAMCA
+31 
-39 TVLWVGVCA
+39 
-48 AAPWAMWTD
+48 
-57 FTGADAAE
+57 
-65 GLAPQASSTQNNID
+65 
-79 GGAWRFKLAGDAS
+79 GG
-92 VDDGGILSTGTTA
+92 GGTLFTGTTA
-105 APRIDFGG
+105 APRIDFGR

-145 GTIGTALAAI
+145 STIGTALDAI

-163 VKGMWK
+163 IKGIW
-169 NVVWGGDANVAR
+169 NNAIWSGDNNVAR
-181 SVDTLAGTGVTV
+181 SVDALAGAGVTV

-201 GVVVKTVTASEVTTL
+201 GVVVKTVTDSEVTTL
-216 GTWGGLKSGAFEA
+216 GTWGGLQSSAFNA
-229 QRIFFGNTND
+229 QRIFFGNTNN

-253 IYRGEPEDAELTW
+253 IYRGAPTDAELTW

-275 WQGTSGTFHNGPWKT
+275 WQGTSGFFHNGPWKT
-290 TPRYALAEDGGSSR
+290 TPRYAFAEDGGSST
-304 TWKVFASNQT
+304 TWQVFASNQT

-350 GLVVEPGAKGYSFA
+350 GLIVEPGAKGYSFA
-364 SSTGSAR
+364 SSTDSTR

-395 NRVATGGQSDTTTFH
+395 NRVATGGQSDTTTFY

-425 SEEAEVASGATVTV
+425 SEEAAVASGATVTV
-439 TGGGTLAFGKTLAM
+439 TGGGTLALGKTLTM
-453 AGALTIEDGTLS
+453 GGALTVEDGTLS

-492 DGTTPI
+492 AGTTPI

-509 SALTSMPNASYDRL
+509 SALTSMPNASYDHL
-523 IFFADGVTPDWGNVT
+523 ISFADGVTPDWGNVT
-538 LSWGDLGEPPD
+538 LSWGDLGKQPD

-569 NFIVMPMGDSITEGS
+569 NFIVMPMGDSITEGLGS
-584 GNAEDAPSYR
+584 TASYR
-594 KALSEQMLAAGMV
+594 KALAERMMAAGMS
-607 PRFVGARIYKSSP
+607 PRFVGARILNSATIANEDCRNHLGMSS
-620 IADENCRY
+620 
-628 HTGLSGHRVQT
+628 HRVQT
-639 ASGRG
+639 KGNRG

-690 ARWKALVKTMV
+690 ERWKALVKTMV

-715 PPRSDRTDMTTY
+715 PPRSDRTNMTTY
-727 VGAYNAHI
+727 VATYNAHI
-735 KSLFTTAESSLTVN
+735 KSLFTTAESTLTVN
-749 GEPVNCVLGTLN
+749 GESVNCVLGTLN

-789 AYFFDNLHP
+789 AYFLDDIHP
-798 SQAGYDR
+798 NQAGYDR
-805 MAAVWLEAIKTLQG
+805 MAAVWLEAIKTLRGDQ
-819 KKGGL
+819 GGL
-824 KDAEVVV
+824 KDAEAIV
-831 DAYQTAGAMDA
+831 DAYQTAGAMDK
-842 VTVVFNHEQKGT
+842 VTVVFNRQQKGT
-854 EDLSI
+854 DGVTVT
-859 QVGGV
+859 VGD
-864 AATISEATLSEDG
+864 AAAEVSERTLSADG

-906 AKATT
+906 FTAKATT
-911 AESRVG
+911 AESRAG
-917 QEATEGYVKVKTLA
+917 QEATEGYVKVKTLE

-937 WHTEEEAKAAFTV
+937 WHTEAEAKAAFTA
-950 TDGAASVRAFD
+950 TDEAASIGAFD

-996 LPTTSLRVKVSN
+996 LPTSSLRTKVSN

-1022 EDGVEGLLQFSP
+1022 KDGVEGLLQFTP
-1034 NNIKTD
+1034 NDITTG

-1050 GDIYDWNTAYGTTAY
+1050 GSIYDWNTAYGTTAY

-1074 LYKEGVGRVDSGMP
+1074 LYEEGVGHADSGMP

-1095 SRWASESEGDDEIT
+1095 SRWAKETEGDDEIT

-1114 NHQGYSTGTQKASL
+1114 NHQGYSTGTQTASL

-1163 ATSGTWDKSDASVWK
+1163 ATSGTWNKSDASAWK

-1219 NAFTFAGETISTGA
+1219 NAFTFTGETITTGA
-1233 LMVAEGASA
+1233 LTVAKGASA
-1242 TFSGRLEAD
+1242 IFSGRLEAG
-1251 TATVNGALSIA
+1251 TATVDGTLSIA

-1269 PTGAGKLVK
+1269 PSGVGTLVK

-1283 LTLNVTSASNVL
+1283 LTLDITDASSVL
-1295 PAYHVKAGTLT
+1295 PSYVVQTGEMT

-1311 SNDGANFNGT
+1311 SSNGANFNGT

-1352 VAGVLEKLRDSNETF
+1352 VAGVLEKTRDANETL
-1367 SGRLLLKD
+1367 SGRILLRN
-1375 GGVLRNSATDNL
+1375 GGELRNSAAGNFL
-1387 FLLHNSAIV
+1387 LLHNSAIV
-1396 EVEAGADASI
+1396 EVEAGANASI

-1430 SAPLTIPG
+1430 SAPLTIP
-1438 SITLKKTGEG
+1438 SNITLKKTGKG
-1448 TVTLSSDVSGAG
+1448 TVTLSSNVSGAG

-1471 TLNVGDVSF
+1471 TLNVGDLRF

-1498 NKGGLPVTIEG
+1498 DKGGLPMTIEG
-1509 TLAGHG
+1509 TLAGSG

-1545 SPGNAQSVSIAA
+1545 SPGSAQSVSIAA
-1557 GATVTVG
+1557 GTTVIVG
-1564 EGTLCLANGYAK
+1564 EGTLCLENGYAK

-1640 SGETETWSSAALRA
+1640 SGETETWSPAALRA
-1654 LSSAVGALPDGESV
+1654 LSSAVGALPGGESITHV
-1668 TRITS
+1668 TT
-1673 VEVATRGGTAVSTGV
+1673 VEIVTRGGTVVSKRV
-1688 AEINAALACFSGI
+1688 ADGNAALACFTGI
-1701 AMAEAGA
+1701 ATAEAGA
-1708 DGTATVR
+1708 DGNATVR
-1715 VAYDFGIDAMVVD
+1715 VIYDFGIDAMVVD
-1728 ADRRGV
+1728 EDGRGV

-1745 EDGADFAEGVQFTF
+1745 EDRADFAEGVQFTF

-1779 GERLFHL
+1779 GERLFRL

>member
-1 MLSSNQCGE
+1 MGHVDGFYRGE
-10 RGSPGS
+10 RGRRS
-16 RDGYREREKGMKRIH
+16 
-31 RMLVAMCA
+31 
-39 TVLWVGVCA
+39 CA
-48 AAPWAMWTD
+48 A
-57 FTGADAAE
+57 
-65 GLAPQASSTQNNID
+65 GLFHAKQHRWRRLALQIGRRGQRRW
-79 GGAWRFKLAGDAS
+79 GG
-92 VDDGGILSTGTTA
+92 GGTLFTGTTA
-105 APRIDFGG
+105 APRIDFGR

-145 GTIGTALAAI
+145 STIGTALDAI

-163 VKGMWK
+163 IKGIW
-169 NVVWGGDANVAR
+169 NNAIWSGDNNVAR
-181 SVDTLAGTGVTV
+181 SVDTLAGVGVTV

-216 GTWGGLKSGAFEA
+216 GTWGGLQGSAFTA
-229 QRIFFGNTND
+229 QRIFFGNTNS

-253 IYRGEPEDAELTW
+253 IYRGAPTDAELTW

-290 TPRYALAEDGGSSR
+290 TPRYALAEDGGNST
-304 TWKVFASNQT
+304 TWHVFASNQT

-350 GLVVEPGAKGYSFA
+350 GLVVEPGATGYSFA
-364 SSTGSAR
+364 SSTKSTR

-395 NRVATGGQSDTTTFH
+395 NRVATGGLSDTTTFY

-415 VIDEG
+415 VIDAG

-425 SEEAEVASGATVTV
+425 SEEAAVASGATVTLS
-439 TGGGTLAFGKTLAM
+439 GGGTLAFGKTLAM

-509 SALTSMPNASYDRL
+509 SAICSAPNATYASL
-523 IFFADGVTPDWGNVT
+523 ITFTEGVTPDWGNVT
-538 LSWGDLGEPPD
+538 LSWGDLGKQPD

-569 NFIVMPMGDSITEGS
+569 NFIVMPMGDSITEGLGS
-584 GNAEDAPSYR
+584 TASYR
-594 KALSEQMLAAGMV
+594 KALAERMMAAGMS
-607 PRFVGARIYKSSP
+607 PRFVGARILNSATIANEDCRNHLGMSS
-620 IADENCRY
+620 
-628 HTGLSGHRVQT
+628 HRVQT
-639 ASGRG
+639 KGNRG

-664 LMIGTNDWI
+664 LMIGTNDF
-673 NENQG
+673 Q
-678 TEAVTAGAATVF
+678 EAPETVF
-690 ARWKALVKTMV
+690 GQWKALVGTMAGVRPDTWLVVAPIIPPKTGR
-701 AMRPNTWFIVSPIT
+701 RPEVLAFAQ
-715 PPRSDRTDMTTY
+715 
-727 VGAYNAHI
+727 AYNAYI
-735 KSLFTTAESSLTVN
+735 EGLFDCVETTLTVN
-749 GEPVNCVLGTLN
+749 GEETRCVLGTLN
-761 EAGKAVFGE
+761 AAGREAFGAD
-770 NAKVM
+770 AKII
-775 MASMYDALP
+775 MASMFAAIP
-784 AENNA
+784 VEGNA
-789 AYFFDNLHP
+789 AYFLDDIHP
-798 SQAGYDR
+798 NQAGYDR
-805 MAAVWLEAIKTLQG
+805 MAAVWLEAIKTLRGDQ
-819 KKGGL
+819 GGL
-824 KDAEVVV
+824 KDAEAIV
-831 DAYQTAGAMDA
+831 DAYQTAGAMDK
-842 VTVVFNHEQKGT
+842 VTVVFNRQQKGT
-854 EDLSI
+854 DGVTVT
-859 QVGGV
+859 VGD
-864 AATISEATLSEDG
+864 AAAEVSERTLSADG
-877 RRVTLKLSEPLTDGA
+877 RRVTLTLAAPLTDGA

-911 AESRVG
+911 AGSRV
-917 QEATEGYVKVKTLA
+917 EAAQREGYVAVKALDL
-931 VPLKGG
+931 PEKGAFN
-937 WHTEEEAKAAFTV
+937 TEAKAKAAFTALA
-950 TDGAASVRAFD
+950 GAENVAAFD

-974 ALRYLW
+974 ALRWLW
-980 VSMDAPV
+980 V
-987 ALLTMDALG
+987 TMDRPAAYATVEALG
-996 LPTTSLRVKVSN
+996 LPTANLRIKVSN
-1008 LRVASNVPGIDNVT
+1008 LRVATNVPGIDPVT
-1022 EDGVEGLLQFSP
+1022 EDGVQGLLQFGPSS
-1034 NNIKTD
+1034 ISSS
-1040 AADAAHPVSL
+1040 AADSAHPVAIS
-1050 GDIYDWNTAYGTTAY
+1050 DSIYDWNTAFGSTAY
-1065 GYGAMQIFR
+1065 GYGAMQVFR
-1074 LYKEGVGRVDSGMP
+1074 LYEEGVGRADSGMP

-1095 SRWASESEGDDEIT
+1095 SHWALANADNDEIT

-1114 NHQGYSTGTQKASL
+1114 NHQGYASGPQTASL
-1128 TSIFTSAF
+1128 TSILTTGF
-1136 PTLSTAAYSVRT
+1136 PTLNTTAYSVRR
-1148 IEIWVRPA
+1148 IEIWVRPTSA
-1156 STLTWAG
+1156 RTWAG
-1163 ATSGTWDKSDASVWK
+1163 AAEGTWNKTATDIWREGVSFADGAAAIFGALNDDAS
-1178 NVATPFVDG
+1178 A
-1187 DTVAFGELS
+1187 
-1196 EGATEATVTVGE
+1196 ATVTVGE
-1208 TVAPLGLIVSK
+1208 AVAPSVLTVER
-1219 NAFTFAGETISTGA
+1219 NAYTFTGA
-1233 LMVAEGASA
+1233 TITADALAVASDASA
-1242 TFSGRLEAD
+1242 TFESALTTKGESVVAGTL
-1251 TATVNGALSIA
+1251 TVGSATFG
-1262 QGSIGAA
+1262 QT
-1269 PTGAGKLVK
+1269 PTGSGTFVK
-1278 TGTDA
+1278 TGESE
-1283 LTLNVTSASNVL
+1283 LTLTLPAASVL
-1295 PAYHVKAGTLT
+1295 PAYDVRGGKLT
-1306 LTKTN
+1306 LTKTASGN
-1311 SNDGANFNGT
+1311 GAAFSGGT
-1321 PSFTVASGAHLVLD
+1321 PSFKVAPGAHLVLD

-1342 SHANTVTIAE
+1342 THANTVTIAE

-1375 GGVLRNSATDNL
+1375 GGELRNSAAGNY
-1387 FLLHNSAIV
+1387 FLLHNGAIV

-1406 TGNAIRINNGTPEF
+1406 TGSAIRINNGTPEF

-1430 SAPLTIPG
+1430 SAPLSILG
-1438 SITLKKTGEG
+1438 GITLKKTGEG
-1448 TVTLSSDVSGAG
+1448 MVTLSSDVSGAG

-1471 TLNVGDVSF
+1471 TLTVGDVSF
-1480 DATLRVGAS
+1480 DATLAVGAS

-1509 TLAGHG
+1509 TLAGRG

-1557 GATVTVG
+1557 GATVIVG

-1576 QGEGSICVALPEG
+1576 QGEGTIAVALPEG
-1589 VVLAKGEALPVL
+1589 VALAKGEALPVL

-1640 SGETETWSSAALRA
+1640 SGETETWSPAALRA
-1654 LSSAVGALPDGESV
+1654 FSSAVGGLPDGESV

-1673 VEVATRGGTAVSTGV
+1673 VEVATRGGTAVSKRV
-1688 AEINAALACFSGI
+1688 ADGNAALACFSGI
-1701 AMAEAGA
+1701 ARAEAGA

-1728 ADRRGV
+1728 EDGRGV

-1745 EDGADFAEGVQFTF
+1745 EDRADFAEGVQFTF

-1779 GERLFHL
+1779 GERLFRL

>member
-1 MLSSNQCGE
+1 
-10 RGSPGS
+10 
-16 RDGYREREKGMKRIH
+16 MKRTDLIGKVF
-31 RMLVAMCA
+31 LCA
-39 TVLWVGVCA
+39 WVIAWAWMATA
-48 AAPWAMWTD
+48 AEPWAMWTN
-57 FTGADAAE
+57 FTGADAE
-65 GLAPQASSTQNNID
+65 TGLAPQVSSTQNNID
-79 GGAWRFKLAGDAS
+79 GSTWRFKLAGEAS

-113 NLNLGYNGN
+113 NLNLGYNNN
-122 PFTVVMVVRNVG
+122 PFTVVMAVRNVG

-139 PLCCVG
+139 PLCVAG
-145 GTIGTALAAI
+145 STIGTALDTI

-163 VKGMWK
+163 IKGIWN
-169 NVVWGGDANVAR
+169 NVVWNDGRNVAR
-181 SVDTLAGTGVTV
+181 SVDTLAGEGVTV

-216 GTWGGLKSGAFEA
+216 GTWGGLQGGAFDA

-253 IYRGEPEDAELTW
+253 IYRGVPEDAELTW

-290 TPRYALAEDGGSSR
+290 TPRYACAEDGGSSS
-304 TWKVFASNQT
+304 TWDVFASMKNG
-314 SYVAPGRILRFAAP
+314 SANSNYVAPGRILRFAAP
-328 EASGDGVF
+328 KDGVF

-350 GLVVEPGAKGYSFA
+350 GLIVEPGATGYSFA
-364 SSTGSAR
+364 SSKDSMR
-371 TLGLGDRSSSPRA
+371 TLGLGDVLEGTRKTYFA
-384 TAFVFHEDFTV
+384 FHENFTV
-395 NRVATGGQSDTTTFH
+395 NRVSTANLDTTTFH

-420 KTFTI
+420 KTFAI
-425 SEEAEVASGATVTV
+425 REEAAVASGATVTIS
-439 TGGGTLAFGKTLAM
+439 GGGTLALGKTLTM
-453 AGALTIEDGTLS
+453 EGTLTVEDGTLS
-465 IPNLDLRKV
+465 IPNLDLRTA

-492 DGTTPI
+492 DGATPV

-509 SALTSMPNASYDRL
+509 SALASMPNASYDHL
-523 IFFADGVTPDWGNVT
+523 ISFADGVTPDWETVT
-538 LSWGDLGEPPD
+538 TSWGDLSEPPD
-549 FVTVTTDET
+549 FITVTTDET
-558 GLSVTVNRTED
+558 GLSVTVNRTGD

-584 GNAEDAPSYR
+584 GNAENAPSYR

-639 ASGRG
+639 VGNRG

-690 ARWKALVKTMV
+690 KRWKALVKTMV

-715 PPRSDRTDMTTY
+715 PPRSDRTNMTTY
-727 VGAYNAHI
+727 VATYNAHI
-735 KSLFTTAESSLTVN
+735 KSLFTTEESTLTVN
-749 GEPVNCVLGTLN
+749 GESVKCVLGTLN

-784 AENNA
+784 ATNNT

-819 KKGGL
+819 EKGGL

-854 EDLSI
+854 EDVSI
-859 QVGGV
+859 QVGDV
-864 AATISEATLSEDG
+864 AATISEATLSDDG

-911 AESRVG
+911 AESRAG
-917 QEATEGYVKVKTLA
+917 QDATEGYVKVKTLA

-950 TDGAASVRAFD
+950 TDEAASVGAFD

-996 LPTTSLRVKVSN
+996 LPTSSLRTKVSN

-1022 EDGVEGLLQFSP
+1022 EDGVEGLLQFTP
-1034 NNIKTD
+1034 NDITTG

-1050 GDIYDWNTAYGTTAY
+1050 GSIYDWNTAYGTTAY

-1074 LYKEGVGRVDSGMP
+1074 LYEEGVGRADSGMP

-1095 SRWASESEGDDEIT
+1095 SRWAKETEGDDEIT

-1114 NHQGYSTGTQKASL
+1114 NHQGYSTGTQTASL

-1163 ATSGTWDKSDASVWK
+1163 ATSGTWDKSDASAWK

-1219 NAFTFAGETISTGA
+1219 NAFTFTGETITTGA
-1233 LMVAEGASA
+1233 LTVAKGASA
-1242 TFSGRLEAD
+1242 IFSGRLEAG
-1251 TATVNGALSIA
+1251 TATVDGTLSIA
-1262 QGSIGAA
+1262 QGAIDAA
-1269 PTGAGKLVK
+1269 PTGAGTLVK

-1283 LTLNVTSASNVL
+1283 LTLDITDASSVL
-1295 PAYHVKAGTLT
+1295 PSYVVQTGEMT

-1311 SNDGANFNGT
+1311 YSDGANFNGT

-1342 SHANTVTIAE
+1342 SHANTVTIAK
-1352 VAGVLEKLRDSNETF
+1352 VAGVLEKLRDANETF

-1375 GGVLRNSATDNL
+1375 GGELRNSATDNF

-1396 EVEAGADASI
+1396 EVEAGAAASI
-1406 TGNAIRINNGTPEF
+1406 TGSAIRINNGTPEF
-1420 LAGEGAHLSV
+1420 LAGEGARLSV

-1438 SITLKKTGEG
+1438 GITLKKTGKG
-1448 TVTLSSDVSGAG
+1448 TVTLSSNVSGVG
-1460 NGWGTLEVTEG
+1460 NGWGTLEVAEG
-1471 TLNVGDVSF
+1471 TLNVGDVRF
-1480 DATLRVGAS
+1480 DATLRVGAL
-1489 ATLELAGSL
+1489 AVLELAGSL
-1498 NKGGLPVTIEG
+1498 DKGGLPVTIEG
-1509 TLAGHG
+1509 TLAGSG

-1535 APAKGETLTL
+1535 APAKGKTLKL
-1545 SPGNAQSVSIAA
+1545 SPGNAQAVSIAA
-1557 GATVTVG
+1557 GATIMVG
-1564 EGTLCLANGYAK
+1564 EGSLCLANGYAK
-1576 QGEGSICVALPEG
+1576 QGEGSIRVALPEG
-1589 VVLAKGEALPVL
+1589 EALARGECR
-1601 TVNAGMGPVVEDFS
+1601 TVFTVEGGQAITLSDFV
-1615 APEGLSLYVED
+1615 APEGL
-1626 GTLFVANLVAVDRP
+1626 TLAVDGSTLLIANWVTLP
-1640 SGETETWSSAALRA
+1640 TVGGSEPYSPAAASALGV
-1654 LSSAVGALPDGESV
+1654 SA
-1668 TRITS
+1668 ITS
-1673 VEVATRGGTAVSTGV
+1673 VTVKTKGGTESSTAVEDV
-1688 AEINAALACFSGI
+1688 NAALECFTGI
-1701 AMAEAGA
+1701 VSVTNGGEA
-1708 DGTATVR
+1708 T
-1715 VAYDFGIDAMVVD
+1715 VAYDFGVANLSITTADALTT
-1728 ADRRGV
+1728 
-1734 VVTLRVQGPEG
+1734 TLRITFKVQGAEG
-1745 EDGADFAEGVQFTF
+1745 TSGAAFAEGIVFAVT
-1759 MDAEETPLEATPLE
+1759 DATPG
-1773 GASLSA
+1773 GAADTVLASTANDTLQAVEAPHGVA
-1779 GERLFHL
+1779 GERTFTCNLETRTL
-1786 SLPQEGEKF
+1786 QL
-1795 AFRVRVSKP
+1795 FRVRVQTP

>member
-1 MLSSNQCGE
+1 
-10 RGSPGS
+10 
-16 RDGYREREKGMKRIH
+16 
-31 RMLVAMCA
+31 MCA

-79 GGAWRFKLAGDAS
+79 GGAWRFKLAGEAS
-92 VDDGGILSTGTTA
+92 VNGGGGTLFTGTTA
-105 APRIDFGG
+105 APRIDFGR

-145 GTIGTALAAI
+145 GTIGTALDAI

-163 VKGMWK
+163 IKGI
-169 NVVWGGDANVAR
+169 WGNAIWSDNNNVAR
-181 SVDTLAGTGVTV
+181 SVDTLAGAGVTV

-229 QRIFFGNTND
+229 QRIFFGNTNN

-253 IYRGEPEDAELTW
+253 IYRGAPTDAELTW

-275 WQGTSGTFHNGPWKT
+275 WQGTSGTFHEGPWKT
-290 TPRYALAEDGGSSR
+290 TPRYALAEDGGSST
-304 TWKVFASNQT
+304 TWEVFASNKT

-350 GLVVEPGAKGYSFA
+350 GLVVEPGATGYSFQ
-364 SSTGSAR
+364 SSKSATR
-371 TLGLGDRSSSPRA
+371 TLDLGDHKTSRA
-384 TAFVFHEDFTV
+384 TSFVFHEDFTV
-395 NRVATGGQSDTTTFH
+395 NRVATGGLSDTTTFH

-415 VIDEG
+415 VIDAG

-425 SEEAEVASGATVTV
+425 SEEAAVASGATVTV
-439 TGGGTLAFGKTLAM
+439 TGGGTLALGKTLTM
-453 AGALTIEDGTLS
+453 EGALTVEDGTLF
-465 IPNLDLRKV
+465 IPNLDLRKA

-509 SALTSMPNASYDRL
+509 SAICSAPNATYASL
-523 IFFADGVTPDWGNVT
+523 ITFTDGVTPDWGNVT

-549 FVTVTTDET
+549 FIAVTTDET

-584 GNAEDAPSYR
+584 GNVENAPSYR

-639 ASGRG
+639 VGGRG

-678 TEAVTAGAATVF
+678 TEAVTVGAATVF

-735 KSLFTTAESSLTVN
+735 KSLFTTAESTLTVN

-761 EAGKAVFGE
+761 EEGKAVFGE

-819 KKGGL
+819 ENGGL

-950 TDGAASVRAFD
+950 TDEAASVRAFD

-974 ALRYLW
+974 ALRHLW
-980 VSMDAPV
+980 VSMDAPG

-1008 LRVASNVPGIDNVT
+1008 LRVASNVPGIDDVT

-1040 AADAAHPVSL
+1040 AADVAHPVSL
-1050 GDIYDWNTAYGTTAY
+1050 GGIYDWNTAYGATAY

-1074 LYKEGVGRVDSGMP
+1074 LYEEGKGRADSGMP

-1114 NHQGYSTGTQKASL
+1114 NHQGYSTGTQTASL

-1136 PTLSTAAYSVRT
+1136 PTLSAAAYSVRT
-1148 IEIWVRPA
+1148 IEIWVRPT

-1219 NAFTFAGETISTGA
+1219 NAFTFAGETVSAGA

-1242 TFSGRLEAD
+1242 TFNGRLEAD
-1251 TATVNGALSIA
+1251 TATVNGTLSIA

-1269 PTGAGKLVK
+1269 PSGAGTLVK

-1283 LTLNVTSASNVL
+1283 LTLDITDASSVL
-1295 PAYHVKAGTLT
+1295 PSYVVQTGEMT

-1311 SNDGANFNGT
+1311 SSNGANFNGT

-1342 SHANTVTIAE
+1342 THANTVTIAE

-1375 GGVLRNSATDNL
+1375 GGELRNSAAGNY
-1387 FLLHNSAIV
+1387 FLLHNGAIV

-1430 SAPLTIPG
+1430 SAPLSIPG
-1438 SITLKKTGEG
+1438 GITLKKTGEG
-1448 TVTLSSDVSGAG
+1448 TVMLSSDVSGAG
-1460 NGWGTLEVTEG
+1460 NGWGTLKVENG
-1471 TLNVGDVSF
+1471 TLTVGDVSF
-1480 DATLRVGAS
+1480 DATLAVGAS

-1515 VLSGANGNATIAV
+1515 GLSGANGNATIAV

-1557 GATVTVG
+1557 GATVIVG
-1564 EGTLCLANGYAK
+1564 EGTLCLENGYAK
-1576 QGEGSICVALPEG
+1576 QGEGTIAVALPES
-1589 VVLAKGEALPVL
+1589 VALAKGEALPVL

-1640 SGETETWSSAALRA
+1640 SGETETWSPAALRA
-1654 LSSAVGALPDGESV
+1654 LSSAVGALPEGESITRV
-1668 TRITS
+1668 TT
-1673 VEVATRGGTAVSTGV
+1673 VEIVTRGGTAVSTSVTDG
-1688 AEINAALACFSGI
+1688 NAALACFSGI
-1701 AMAEAGA
+1701 ARAEAGT

-1715 VAYDFGIDAMVVD
+1715 VIYDFGIDAMVVD
-1728 ADRRGV
+1728 EDGRGV

-1745 EDGADFAEGVQFTF
+1745 EDRADFAEGVQFTF

-1773 GASLSA
+1773 GTSLSA
-1779 GERLFHL
+1779 GERLFRL

>member
-1 MLSSNQCGE
+1 
-10 RGSPGS
+10 
-16 RDGYREREKGMKRIH
+16 MKRTDLIGKVF
-31 RMLVAMCA
+31 LCA
-39 TVLWVGVCA
+39 WVTAWAWMATA
-48 AAPWAMWTD
+48 AEPWAMWTN
-57 FTGADAAE
+57 FTGADAE
-65 GLAPQASSTQNNID
+65 TGLAPQVSSTQNNID
-79 GGAWRFKLAGDAS
+79 GSTWRFKLAGEAS

-113 NLNLGYNGN
+113 NLNLGYNNN
-122 PFTVVMVVRNVG
+122 PFTVVMAVRNVG

-139 PLCCVG
+139 PLCVAG
-145 GTIGTALAAI
+145 STIGTALDTI

-163 VKGMWK
+163 IKGMWG
-169 NVVWGGDANVAR
+169 NVVWNDGRNVAR
-181 SVDTLAGTGVTV
+181 SVGTLAGAGVTI
-193 LATSYTSG
+193 LATSYIGTADSG
-201 GVVVKTVTASEVTTL
+201 GAVVKTVTASGVTTL
-216 GTWGGLKSGAFEA
+216 GTWGGLKSNAINA
-229 QRIFFGNTND
+229 QRVFFGNTNS
-239 GTSGGLNFELLAVA
+239 GTSGGLDFELLAVA
-253 IYRGEPEDAELTW
+253 IYRGEPTDAELTW

-275 WQGTSGTFHNGPWKT
+275 WQGTSGTFHEGPWKT
-290 TPRYALAEDGGSSR
+290 TPRYACAEDGGSSS
-304 TWKVFASNQT
+304 TWQVFASNQT
-314 SYVAPGRILRFAAP
+314 PYVAPGRILRFAAP
-328 EASGDGVF
+328 EASGGGVF

-350 GLVVEPGAKGYSFA
+350 GLIVEPGATGYSFE
-364 SSTGSAR
+364 SSTTSTR
-371 TLGLGDRSSSPRA
+371 TLGLGDVLEGTRK
-384 TAFVFHEDFTV
+384 TYFVFHENFTV
-395 NRVATGGQSDTTTFH
+395 NRVSTANSDTTTFH

-420 KTFTI
+420 KTFAI
-425 SEEAEVASGATVTV
+425 REEAAVASGATVTIS
-439 TGGGTLAFGKTLAM
+439 GGGTLALGKTLTM
-453 AGALTIEDGTLS
+453 EGTLTIEDGTLS
-465 IPNLDLRKV
+465 IPNLDLRTA
-474 PVTFGENGSL
+474 PVTFGERGSL
-484 LVSGTLTL
+484 SVSGTLTL
-492 DGTTPI
+492 DGVTPV

-509 SALTSMPNASYDRL
+509 SALASMPNASYDHL
-523 IFFADGVTPDWGNVT
+523 ISFADGVTPDWETVT
-538 LSWGDLGEPPD
+538 TSWGDLSEPPD
-549 FVTVTTDET
+549 FITVTTDKT
-558 GLSVTVNRTED
+558 GLSVTVNRTGD

-639 ASGRG
+639 VGNRG

-673 NENQG
+673 NESQG
-678 TEAVTAGAATVF
+678 TEAVVAGADTVF
-690 ARWKALVKTMV
+690 ERWKALVKTMV

-715 PPRSDRTDMTTY
+715 PPRSDRTNMTTY
-727 VGAYNAHI
+727 VVTYNAHI
-735 KSLFTTAESSLTVN
+735 KSLFTTAESTLTVN
-749 GEPVNCVLGTLN
+749 GESVNCVLGTLN
-761 EAGKAVFGE
+761 EEGKAVFGE

-784 AENNA
+784 TENNA
-789 AYFFDNLHP
+789 AYFYDNLHP
-798 SQAGYDR
+798 NQSGYDR

-819 KKGGL
+819 EMGGL
-824 KDAEVVV
+824 KDAEVMV

-854 EDLSI
+854 EDVSI
-859 QVGGV
+859 QVGDV
-864 AATISEATLSEDG
+864 AATISEATLSDDG

-892 EVTVGKAGQMRTFT
+892 EVTVGKARQMRTFT

-911 AESRVG
+911 AESRAG
-917 QEATEGYVKVKTLA
+917 QDATEGYVKVKTLA

-950 TDGAASVRAFD
+950 TDEAASVRAFD

-996 LPTTSLRVKVSN
+996 LPTSSLRTKVSN

-1022 EDGVEGLLQFSP
+1022 VDGVEGLLQFTP
-1034 NNIKTD
+1034 NDITTG

-1050 GDIYDWNTAYGTTAY
+1050 GSIYDWNTAYGTTAY
-1065 GYGAMQIFR
+1065 DYGAMQIFR
-1074 LYKEGVGRVDSGMP
+1074 LYEEGEGRADSGMP

-1095 SRWASESEGDDEIT
+1095 SRWAKEAEGDDEIT

-1114 NHQGYSTGTQKASL
+1114 NHQGYSTGTQNAASL

-1163 ATSGTWDKSDASVWK
+1163 ATSGTWDKSDTSAWK

-1219 NAFTFAGETISTGA
+1219 NAFTFTGETITTGA
-1233 LMVAEGASA
+1233 LTVAEGASA
-1242 TFSGRLEAD
+1242 IFSGRLEAG
-1251 TATVNGALSIA
+1251 TATVDGTLSIA
-1262 QGSIGAA
+1262 QGTIDAA
-1269 PTGAGKLVK
+1269 PTGAGTLVK
-1278 TGTDA
+1278 AGADA
-1283 LTLNVTSASNVL
+1283 LTLDMTDASSVL
-1295 PAYHVKAGTLT
+1295 PSYVVQTGKMT

-1311 SNDGANFNGT
+1311 YSDGANFNGT

-1352 VAGVLEKLRDSNETF
+1352 VAGVLEKLRDANETF

-1375 GGVLRNSATDNL
+1375 GGVLRNSATDNF

-1396 EVEAGADASI
+1396 EVEAGAAASI
-1406 TGNAIRINNGTPEF
+1406 TGSAIRINNGTPEF

-1438 SITLKKTGEG
+1438 GITLKKTGKG
-1448 TVTLSSDVSGAG
+1448 TVTLSSNVSGVG
-1460 NGWGTLEVTEG
+1460 NGWGTLEVAEG
-1471 TLNVGDVSF
+1471 TLNVGDVRF
-1480 DATLRVGAS
+1480 DATLTVGAS
-1489 ATLELAGSL
+1489 AVLELAGSL
-1498 NKGGLPVTIEG
+1498 DKGGLPVTIDG
-1509 TLAGHG
+1509 TLAGSG

-1545 SPGNAQSVSIAA
+1545 SPGNAQAVSIAA
-1557 GATVTVG
+1557 DATIMVG

-1576 QGEGSICVALPEG
+1576 QGEGSIRVALPEG
-1589 VVLAKGEALPVL
+1589 AALARGECRTVFTVEGGQAITLSDFVAPKGLTLAVDGSTLLIANWVTLPTVGGSEPYSPAAASAL
-1601 TVNAGMGPVVEDFS
+1601 S
-1615 APEGLSLYVED
+1615 AATPEG
-1626 GTLFVANLVAVDRP
+1626 VAA
-1640 SGETETWSSAALRA
+1640 
-1654 LSSAVGALPDGESV
+1654 
-1668 TRITS
+1668 ITS
-1673 VEVATRGGTAVSTGV
+1673 VTVKKKGGTETSTAVEDV
-1688 AEINAALACFSGI
+1688 NAALACFTGI
-1701 AMAEAGA
+1701 VSVTEQGE
-1708 DGTATVR
+1708 ATVT
-1715 VAYDFGIDAMVVD
+1715 YDFGVSELSITPTGD
-1728 ADRRGV
+1728 GE
-1734 VVTLRVQGPEG
+1734 VTGRITFKVQGAM
-1745 EDGADFAEGVQFTF
+1745 DSSGANFAEGVIFAM
-1759 MDAEETPLEATPLE
+1759 MDAMDQTGETVLASTDDGTLKATTE
-1773 GASLSA
+1773 TFNVA
-1779 GERLFHL
+1779 GERTFTFTFT
-1786 SLPQEGEKF
+1786 LPESKVQLLR
-1795 AFRVRVSKP
+1795 ARVMTP